1 MFRCIPLFKCNRQVE
16 CVDKRHCSLPTVPE
30 DILRYSRSLEELF
43 LDANHIRDLPKN
55 FFRLHRLRR
64 LGLSDNEIHKL
75 PSDIQNFEN
84 LVELDVSRNDIP
96 DIPEDIKKLRALQ
109 IADFSSNP
117 IPRLPAGFSQ
127 LRALTVLGL
136 NDMSLTSLP
145 SDFGS
150 LISLQSL
157 ELRENLLKSLPESLK
172 NLTKLERLDLGDNEI
187 EELPGFIGELPALEE
202 LWLDHNK
209 LQYLP
214 PEIGNLKALVCLD
227 VSENK
232 LEKLP
237 EKIGGLCSLT
247 DLHLSQN
254 MLETV
259 PDGIGDLSKL
269 TILKLDQN
277 RLHTLN
283 ENVGRCTNLQ
293 ELVLTE
299 NFLMELPKSIGNL
312 NELTVLNVDRNS
324 LAEIPVEIGN
334 MTLLGVL
341 SLRDNKL
348 TKLPNELGNCKS
360 LHVLDVSGNRL
371 QYLPYTLVNLELKA
385 VWLSEN
391 QAQPLLTFQ
400 TDRDE
405 TTGEN
410 VLTCFLLPQLSYTQ
424 QPELDHT
431 SEVGSVTWFRDH
443 RFNSQSQELD
453 RIRESS
459 VSRDRDS
466 DDDWE
471 EKEASRT
478 HSVKF
483 TEDVSEARETPFV
496 RQNTPHPK
504 ELKLKAHKLL
514 AGRSPEQNQQSATH
528 ETPTANGMVTSPLE
542 VAPTTETLEPVET
555 QSPPEVT
562 KDEESDHHTQERES
576 SEGEN
581 DENEDSDELE
591 RGGRRVAWR
600 AGVAAGGAR
609 AGRLHRRDTPHHLK
623 NKRVSHID
631 AARAQDL
638 IAQAIKKREQQEE
651 HKTDEEEAV
660 DDVLDGESVSERAD
674 SEARVVSEHRCIE
687 VRIARAAGGLG
698 LSIAGGRG
706 STPYVGDD
714 DGIFISRVTPNG
726 PAYMAGLRVG
736 DKVLSVN
743 GTSVVDVDHYYAVEV
758 LKASGPVLTLVVTR
772 DSPNST
778 RTHSRAPSGA
788 SHHSVSST
796 TDTVSTLENGQ
807 VPTGRGIMA
816 KPLIISNQYAQ
827 EFEPDQKDPAPNH
840 QKTVVSPTSNF
851 SPSPTGQ
858 VTSNTYQRLQVSP
871 PPPQTQPYV
880 PPVYQQKVLVH
891 TTLIRDGA
899 GLGFSIAGGKGSPP
913 YREDSDAIYISRIS
927 PQGAAAKDGKM
938 QVGDKVVSINGVD
951 MENAPHEAAVA
962 VLTGHERF
970 VRLVLQRTI
979 TSEQA
984 DTISRK
990 SISEE
995 MREHK
1000 TSLTNVNVAP
1010 APKPNNHV
1018 TVPLIGNHTAP
1029 KPAHTTTTKPTVIA
1043 NAPTNV
1049 PVQTS
1054 AQVPPQVPI
1063 NAPAPV
1069 TQTFTNAVPPQP
1081 APRRLSQTHTNG
1093 QAGTKSTT
1101 NSTST
1106 PLTPGANKLH
1116 SSNDDVFDD
1125 IQPSRPLTSEEFQ
1138 AMIPAHFLG
1147 APRAAELPPER
1158 GVRVTV
1164 QRAPRPALPP
1174 PPAALG
1180 PLGRVT
1186 ETITKSTFT
1195 ETTVTRVTDNHL
1207 VAPLVAEDVTLL
1219 KEGGSLGFSI
1229 IGGTDHSCVPFGG
1242 KEPGIFVSHVVPGG
1256 VAARSGKLR
1265 MGDRLLKVNGTE
1277 LSGATHREAVQLLLQ
1292 PGPTL
1297 TLTVRHDP
1305 LPPGFQELTIIKQEG
1320 EKLGMHIKGGLN
1332 GQRGNPN
1339 DPNDE
1344 GVFISKINSGG
1355 AARRDGRLKVGMRL
1369 LEVNGASLLGATH
1382 GEAVNALRAATLAP
1396 LHLVVC
1402 HGYSRPDKCATGSE
1416 SGTAD
1421 TGGSL
1426 SHSTSSLDRDETLHQ
1441 QQQEQQFHKDLVEYE
1456 QEKQVA
1462 IEREKSTP
1470 EKVMDIV
1477 HAVES
1482 IGLEPA
1488 PPTSP
1493 EPQHKTTT
1501 VVMSKHTLQPQ
1512 TASSQGAT
1520 PSPLG
1525 VFTQQKV
1532 KTPPPPATPTS
1543 LDAPPTHATPSAP
1556 IPPATPTTL
1565 TKSDDGTSVD
1575 APEVSQQISRPS
1587 HPPPPPPTKQK
1598 PQVPRKPNTKRV
1610 SFTSD
1615 HYTDEHERH
1624 SLSTN
1629 ETDFTRTPPHVEMH
1643 DNLLEKPIATT
1654 NDACSGMRSSILIQS
1669 RPLQTE
1675 VAVTKPVS
1683 KAALVLPEDFI
1694 IPPPPL
1700 FDTNVSQSQLI
1711 ERDECEVDVPLISV
1725 IPERLVLPEPVV
1737 AETTM
1742 QSSNSTNSPES
1753 EFPPPVNYA
1762 AFPALVPSADERPR
1776 SIIVSE
1782 VPSYQ
1787 VFRNTD
1793 FPSIDTD
1800 EYYNELSASPDGE
1813 PEPPELLHVQLKT
1826 LPTVSHI
1833 PNSPCNLHPNL
1844 CYYEDGQN
1852 ANQTQHASLRDLRIK
1867 NMPSNMA
1874 HSTTYP
1880 PSNPY
1885 PSLTTV
1891 AGTYNPYTQPL
1902 PVRVSNQADAATY
1915 SPRVTHSTISPLEKD
1930 INANLTQAVPMHIG
1944 DTPKVV
1950 QSERRVH
1957 FGDVT
1962 TAPESDR
1969 LSNSSEPVREGSSSP
1984 ASTLKPAWSNKIKS
1998 FAIGEASPPHSGNFV
2013 KASVSD
2019 KKKFFENAM
2028 EESHKSSPRP
2038 EKVFTFLSADEV
2050 EKMKQE
2056 EERKMASLSRAE
2068 LGSWSQGEDRQS
2080 GDSSHSDDEPYENGH
2095 SASAGGVS
2103 PSAKSQRR
2111 RAARDG
2117 GHGGDGDDPEA
2128 RAARRAA
2135 WRAAR
2140 LRSLEQEAIESQKVI
2155 KSMVGPA
2162 NDIIGEVPL
2171 REKSPS
2177 EKWPLP
2183 RIALRTKPGPIL
2195 AVKEKEKLLDERIT
2209 LRTEEYVCPTTGE
2222 TKVRTVEY
2230 IEKVIEKEVETTQE
2244 KILSLELTMSP
2255 SSETAPS
2262 DLEGNAVS
2270 LGEGEVGEDSLQP
2283 DIVQVVNP
2291 LLDGGVG
2298 RVTAIP
2304 VGPAHRVTAYTE
2316 KPQ

>member
-75 PSDIQNFEN
+75 PPDIQNFEN

-214 PEIGNLKALVCLD
+214 PEIGNLKALLCLD

-237 EKIGGLCSLT
+237 EAIGGLCSLT

-254 MLETV
+254 MLETI
-259 PDGIGDLSKL
+259 PDGTGELSKL
-269 TILKLDQN
+269 AILKLDQN

-293 ELVLTE
+293 ELILTE
-299 NFLMELPKSIGNL
+299 NFLTELPKSMGNL
-312 NELTVLNVDRNS
+312 KELTVLNVDRNS
-324 LAEIPVEIGN
+324 LAEIPLEIGN

-371 QYLPYTLVNLELKA
+371 QYLPYDLVNLELKA

-400 TDRDE
+400 TDNDE
-405 TTGEN
+405 ATGEK

-431 SEVGSVTWFRDH
+431 SEVGSGHWFRNH

-453 RIRESS
+453 ADRDTSMRE
-459 VSRDRDS
+459 RDS
-466 DDDWE
+466 DSEDWE

-483 TEDVSEARETPFV
+483 TDDVSEAKETPFV

-504 ELKLKAHKLL
+504 DLKAKAHKLL
-514 AGRSPEQNQQSATH
+514 AGRSPEAVQSEEMPKTQ
-528 ETPTANGMVTSPLE
+528 
-542 VAPTTETLEPVET
+542 APTTNGLPMSPTEAVHNIPIEIVEPEHT
-555 QSPPEVT
+555 SAPTESR
-562 KDEESDHHTQERES
+562 DEEDDQTAADGRES

-581 DENEDSDELE
+581 DDDSDELE
-591 RGGRRVAWR
+591 RGTRRVAWR
-600 AGVAAGGAR
+600 AGVRERAAPADAG
-609 AGRLHRRDTPHHLK
+609 GRLHRRDTPHHLK
-623 NKRVSHID
+623 NKRVNQMD
-631 AARAQDL
+631 AGRARDL
-638 IAQAIKKREQQEE
+638 IAQAIKKRELPEDQ
-651 HKTDEEEAV
+651 KTDEDENVE
-660 DDVLDGESVSERAD
+660 DMPDGESVSDRAE
-674 SEARVVSEHRCIE
+674 SVTQLVNEQRCIE

-706 STPYVGDD
+706 STPYIGDD

-726 PAYMAGLRVG
+726 PAYLAGLRVG

-758 LKASGPVLTLVVTR
+758 LKASGATLVLVVTR
-772 DSPNST
+772 ESPNST

-807 VPTGRGIMA
+807 IPTGRGIPT
-816 KPLIISNQYAQ
+816 KPLIIGNAYAQ
-827 EFEPDQKDPAPNH
+827 EFEPEHKPSNNQH
-840 QKTVVSPTSNF
+840 VNF

-858 VTSNTYQRLQVSP
+858 VTTDTYHRLEASP
-871 PPPQTQPYV
+871 PPLTQPYI
-880 PPVYQQKVLVH
+880 PPAYQQKVLVH

-913 YREDSDAIYISRIS
+913 YRDDSDAIYISRIS
-927 PQGAAAKDGKM
+927 PQGAASKDGKM
-938 QVGDKVVSINGVD
+938 MVGDKVVSINGVE
-951 MENAPHEAAVA
+951 MENARHEAAVSL
-962 VLTGHERF
+962 LTGHERF

-979 TSEQA
+979 TPEQGE
-984 DTISRK
+984 TLPRK
-990 SISEE
+990 STSDEV
-995 MREHK
+995 REHK
-1000 TSLTNVNVAP
+1000 TSLSNVNAPAQKPTNNISAPVANHTLPRDAHVHVAP
-1010 APKPNNHV
+1010 AQ
-1018 TVPLIGNHTAP
+1018 TQAP
-1029 KPAHTTTTKPTVIA
+1029 VL
-1043 NAPTNV
+1043 
-1049 PVQTS
+1049 VQ
-1054 AQVPPQVPI
+1054 PPQHAQKQTAF
-1063 NAPAPV
+1063 APA
-1069 TQTFTNAVPPQP
+1069 ALPPQP
-1081 APRRLSQTHTNG
+1081 APRRLSQPNG
-1093 QAGTKSTT
+1093 QATKSST

-1106 PLTPGANKLH
+1106 PLTPGANNMH
-1116 SSNDDVFDD
+1116 GSADDVFDD
-1125 IQPSRPLTSEEFQ
+1125 IQPSRPITNEEFQ

-1147 APRAAELPPER
+1147 GRRPAAEPVER

-1164 QRAPRPALPP
+1164 ERPAPVVLPP
-1174 PPAALG
+1174 PPAA
-1180 PLGRVT
+1180 LGRVT

-1195 ETTVTRVTDNHL
+1195 ETTVTRITDNHL
-1207 VAPLVAEDVTLL
+1207 VAPLIVEDVVLV

-1242 KEPGIFVSHVVPGG
+1242 KEPGIFISH
-1256 VAARSGKLR
+1256 
-1265 MGDRLLKVNGTE
+1265 D
-1277 LSGATHREAVQLLLQ
+1277 
-1292 PGPTL
+1292 
-1297 TLTVRHDP
+1297 
-1305 LPPGFQELTIIKQEG
+1305 LTIVKQEG

-1369 LEVNGASLLGATH
+1369 LEVNGVSLLGATH
-1382 GEAVNALRAATLAP
+1382 NEAVNALRSATNAP

-1402 HGYSRPDKCATGSE
+1402 HGYSRPEKYHTGSE

-1426 SHSTSSLDRDETLHQ
+1426 SHSTSSLDRDDSVHQ
-1441 QQQEQQFHKDLVEYE
+1441 HQQQEQHFQKELVEFE
-1456 QEKQVA
+1456 HEKQVA
-1462 IEREKSTP
+1462 EMREKSTP
-1470 EKVMDIV
+1470 EKVLDIV

-1482 IGLEPA
+1482 MALEPA

-1512 TASSQGAT
+1512 SSSLQAAP
-1520 PSPLG
+1520 PSPLA

-1532 KTPPPPATPTS
+1532 KSPTPPAAPAA
-1543 LDAPPTHATPSAP
+1543 LD
-1556 IPPATPTTL
+1556 
-1565 TKSDDGTSVD
+1565 KGTAVD
-1575 APEVSQQISRPS
+1575 L
-1587 HPPPPPPTKQK
+1587 PPPPPPPLQRPQHNPPPPPVKPK
-1598 PQVPRKPNTKRV
+1598 PQVPRKPQMKRV
-1610 SFTSD
+1610 SFTEQPHD
-1615 HYTDEHERH
+1615 DHERH
-1624 SLSTN
+1624 AIYNSDAKSL
-1629 ETDFTRTPPHVEMH
+1629 TRPIVHEAEHVSGPSMPGTV
-1643 DNLLEKPIATT
+1643 DT
-1654 NDACSGMRSSILIQS
+1654 NDACTGTHRSFLKSKEREVS
-1669 RPLQTE
+1669 SPLPY
-1675 VAVTKPVS
+1675 VSPVPPGD
-1683 KAALVLPEDFI
+1683 VI

-1700 FDTNVSQSQLI
+1700 FDTNVSDNVMLSDNEYESSPTPI
-1711 ERDECEVDVPLISV
+1711 TVVPDRI
-1725 IPERLVLPEPVV
+1725 VLPETHVT
-1737 AETTM
+1737 ETTM
-1742 QSSNSTNSPES
+1742 QSTDSTDSPES
-1753 EFPPPVNYA
+1753 EIPPPVNYNA
-1762 AFPALVPSADERPR
+1762 HPVLASQPVSINPPSRVA
-1776 SIIVSE
+1776 IISE
-1782 VPSYQ
+1782 VPSQQ
-1787 VFRNTD
+1787 VFRT
-1793 FPSIDTD
+1793 PKISSVSSD
-1800 EYYNELSASPDGE
+1800 EYYNELSVSPGKV
-1813 PEPPELLHVQLKT
+1813 PEPPELLHVQYKI

-1833 PNSPCNLHPNL
+1833 PNSLCSLHPDET
-1844 CYYEDGQN
+1844 YSDDVPTHIPTHY
-1852 ANQTQHASLRDLRIK
+1852 SLRDIRARSLSPK
-1867 NMPSNMA
+1867 MV
-1874 HSTTYP
+1874 HSSTYP
-1880 PSNPY
+1880 PINPY

-1891 AGTYNPYTQPL
+1891 AGTYNPYTCTHQMCF
-1902 PVRVSNQADAATY
+1902 SNQNRLTSQEPQV
-1915 SPRVTHSTISPLEKD
+1915 SPSFLSNLGND
-1930 INANLTQAVPMHIG
+1930 INANVTQPVPIILNEV
-1944 DTPKVV
+1944 PKSV
-1950 QSERRVH
+1950 QSERRVR
-1957 FGDVT
+1957 FGEVT
-1962 TAPESDR
+1962 TAPAPDS
-1969 LSNSSEPVREGSSSP
+1969 LSNSSENLRARSSSP
-1984 ASTLKPAWSNKIKS
+1984 SPDPKPAWSSKIKA

-2019 KKKFFENAM
+2019 KKKFFESAM
-2028 EESHKSSPRP
+2028 EESHKASPKP

-2050 EKMKQE
+2050 EKLKQE

-2068 LGSWSQGEDRQS
+2068 LRSWSPGEDRHS
-2080 GDSSHSDDEPYENGH
+2080 GYSSHSDDEPCENGH

-2103 PSAKSQRR
+2103 PSAKSRR
-2111 RAARDG
+2111 RAGGADG
-2117 GHGGDGDDPEA
+2117 EDAAA
-2128 RAARRAA
+2128 RAAKRAA

-2162 NDIIGEVPL
+2162 SEIIGEVPS
-2171 REKSPS
+2171 RDKSPS

-2183 RIALRTKPGPIL
+2183 RIALRTKPGQIL

-2209 LRTEEYVCPTTGE
+2209 FRSEEYVCPATGE

-2244 KILSLELTMSP
+2244 KIISLELTTSP

-2262 DLEGNAVS
+2262 DVGAEAEADAEMN
-2270 LGEGEVGEDSLQP
+2270 LGEAEPDGDSSLQP

-2291 LLDGGVG
+2291 LLDGGAG

-2304 VGPAHRVTAYTE
+2304 VGPAHRLTAYTE
-2316 KPQ
+2316 TDQ

>member
-75 PSDIQNFEN
+75 PADIQNFEN

-150 LISLQSL
+150 LVSLQSL

-172 NLTKLERLDLGDNEI
+172 NLTKLERLDLGDNDI
-187 EELPGFIGELPALEE
+187 EELPGFIGELPALQE

-237 EKIGGLCSLT
+237 EEIGGLCALT

-259 PDGIGDLSKL
+259 PNGIGDLSKL
-269 TILKLDQN
+269 AILKLDQN

-283 ENVGRCTNLQ
+283 VNVGRCTKLQ
-293 ELVLTE
+293 ELILTE
-299 NFLMELPKSIGNL
+299 NFLMELPQSIGNL

-324 LAEIPVEIGN
+324 LAEIPLEIGN

-371 QYLPYTLVNLELKA
+371 QHLPITLVNLELKA

-424 QPELDHT
+424 QPELEHT
-431 SEVGSVTWFRDH
+431 SEVGSGTWFREH
-443 RFNSQSQELD
+443 RFISQSQELD
-453 RIRESS
+453 RRESTI
-459 VSRDRDS
+459 SRDRDS

-478 HSVKF
+478 ISVKF
-483 TEDVSEARETPFV
+483 TEDVSEAKETPFV

-504 ELKLKAHKLL
+504 ELRAKAHKLL
-514 AGRSPEQNQQSATH
+514 AGRSPEQSAQAPAQ
-528 ETPTANGMVTSPLE
+528 E
-542 VAPTTETLEPVET
+542 APTTNGVLS
-555 QSPPEVT
+555 SPPEPLQTTTEEVEPVKEPEIQPEVT
-562 KDEESDHHTQERES
+562 TSQTTEDESDSQTAQDKES
-576 SEGEN
+576 SEGEQ
-581 DENEDSDELE
+581 DDDDSDELE
-591 RGGRRVAWR
+591 RERRVAWR
-600 AGVAAGGAR
+600 AGVAGGAP
-609 AGRLHRRDTPHHLK
+609 GRLHRRDTPHHLK
-623 NKRVSHID
+623 NKRVNQID
-631 AARAQDL
+631 AGRARDL
-638 IAQAIKKREQQEE
+638 IAQAIKKREQHDDQ
-651 HKTDEEEAV
+651 KTDEEETA
-660 DDVLDGESVSERAD
+660 DDLPDGESVSAE
-674 SEARVVSEHRCIE
+674 SEARIVNDQRCIE

-706 STPYVGDD
+706 STPYIGDD

-726 PAYMAGLRVG
+726 PAYLAGLRVG

-743 GTSVVDVDHYYAVEV
+743 GTSVVEVDHYFAVDV
-758 LKASGPVLTLVVTR
+758 LKASGPTLTLVVTR
-772 DSPNST
+772 DSPTST
-778 RTHSRAPSGA
+778 RTHSRAASGA

-807 VPTGRGIMA
+807 IPTGRGVPQ

-827 EFEPDQKDPAPNH
+827 EFEPEYKEQSVPTT
-840 QKTVVSPTSNF
+840 TVTTVTTPSGNSVNF
-851 SPSPTGQ
+851 SPSPTQAQ
-858 VTSNTYQRLQVSP
+858 VTTNYQRLQASP
-871 PPPQTQPYV
+871 PPITQPYV
-880 PPVYQQKVLVH
+880 PPAYQQKVLVH

-913 YREDSDAIYISRIS
+913 YRDDSDAIYISRIS

-938 QVGDKVVSINGVD
+938 LVGDKVVSINGVD
-951 MENAPHEAAVA
+951 MENARHEAAVA
-962 VLTGHERF
+962 LLTGHERF

-979 TSEQA
+979 TPEQGELLP
-984 DTISRK
+984 RK
-990 SISEE
+990 STSEE
-995 MREHK
+995 VREHK
-1000 TSLTNVNVAP
+1000 TSLTNVNITT
-1010 APKPNNHV
+1010 APKPTANHISTPIV
-1018 TVPLIGNHTAP
+1018 GNHTTPIVGNHSTPIVGNHSTPIVGNHSAPLVGNHTAP
-1029 KPAHTTTTKPTVIA
+1029 RVPTQLTTTQTQPRTQPQPQTA
-1043 NAPTNV
+1043 YAPTS
-1049 PVQTS
+1049 T
-1054 AQVPPQVPI
+1054 
-1063 NAPAPV
+1063 
-1069 TQTFTNAVPPQP
+1069 VPPQP
-1081 APRRLSQTHTNG
+1081 APRKLSQTNG
-1093 QAGTKSTT
+1093 QAGNKPAT

-1106 PLTPGANKLH
+1106 PLTPGANKMH
-1116 SSNDDVFDD
+1116 GSNDDVFDD
-1125 IQPSRPLTSEEFQ
+1125 IQ
-1138 AMIPAHFLG
+1138 
-1147 APRAAELPPER
+1147 
-1158 GVRVTV
+1158 
-1164 QRAPRPALPP
+1164 
-1174 PPAALG
+1174 
-1180 PLGRVT
+1180 
-1186 ETITKSTFT
+1186 
-1195 ETTVTRVTDNHL
+1195 
-1207 VAPLVAEDVTLL
+1207 DVTLV

-1242 KEPGIFVSHVVPGG
+1242 KEPGIFVSHIVPGG

-1265 MGDRLLKVNGTE
+1265 MGDRLLKVNGAE
-1277 LSGATHREAVQLLLQ
+1277 LHGATHRDAVQLLLQ
-1292 PGPTL
+1292 PGAAL
-1297 TLTVRHDP
+1297 ALTVRHDP
-1305 LPPGFQELTIIKQEG
+1305 LPHGFQDLTIIKQEG

-1369 LEVNGASLLGATH
+1369 LEVNGVSLLGATH
-1382 GEAVNALRAATLAP
+1382 NEAVNALRSATHAP

-1402 HGYSRPDKCATGSE
+1402 YGYTRPEKLTTGSE

-1426 SHSTSSLDRDETLHQ
+1426 SHSTSSLDRDEPLHHH
-1441 QQQEQQFHKDLVEYE
+1441 QQEQHFQQDLVEFE
-1456 QEKQVA
+1456 HEKQVA
-1462 IEREKSTP
+1462 EVREKSTP

-1482 IGLEPA
+1482 MALEPA

-1512 TASSQGAT
+1512 SSSAQAAS
-1520 PSPLG
+1520 PSPLA

-1532 KTPPPPATPTS
+1532 KSAPPAAPGAGPGPRAASPGTPVDPPAPAPPP
-1543 LDAPPTHATPSAP
+1543 L
-1556 IPPATPTTL
+1556 
-1565 TKSDDGTSVD
+1565 
-1575 APEVSQQISRPS
+1575 R
-1587 HPPPPPPTKQK
+1587 QK
-1598 PQVPRKPNTKRV
+1598 PQVPRKPQTKR
-1610 SFTSD
+1610 
-1615 HYTDEHERH
+1615 
-1624 SLSTN
+1624 
-1629 ETDFTRTPPHVEMH
+1629 
-1643 DNLLEKPIATT
+1643 
-1654 NDACSGMRSSILIQS
+1654 
-1669 RPLQTE
+1669 
-1675 VAVTKPVS
+1675 
-1683 KAALVLPEDFI
+1683 
-1694 IPPPPL
+1694 
-1700 FDTNVSQSQLI
+1700 
-1711 ERDECEVDVPLISV
+1711 
-1725 IPERLVLPEPVV
+1725 
-1737 AETTM
+1737 
-1742 QSSNSTNSPES
+1742 
-1753 EFPPPVNYA
+1753 
-1762 AFPALVPSADERPR
+1762 
-1776 SIIVSE
+1776 
-1782 VPSYQ
+1782 
-1787 VFRNTD
+1787 
-1793 FPSIDTD
+1793 
-1800 EYYNELSASPDGE
+1800 
-1813 PEPPELLHVQLKT
+1813 
-1826 LPTVSHI
+1826 
-1833 PNSPCNLHPNL
+1833 
-1844 CYYEDGQN
+1844 
-1852 ANQTQHASLRDLRIK
+1852 
-1867 NMPSNMA
+1867 
-1874 HSTTYP
+1874 
-1880 PSNPY
+1880 
-1885 PSLTTV
+1885 
-1891 AGTYNPYTQPL
+1891 
-1902 PVRVSNQADAATY
+1902 
-1915 SPRVTHSTISPLEKD
+1915 
-1930 INANLTQAVPMHIG
+1930 
-1944 DTPKVV
+1944 
-1950 QSERRVH
+1950 
-1957 FGDVT
+1957 
-1962 TAPESDR
+1962 
-1969 LSNSSEPVREGSSSP
+1969 
-1984 ASTLKPAWSNKIKS
+1984 
-1998 FAIGEASPPHSGNFV
+1998 ASPPHSGNFV

-2038 EKVFTFLSADEV
+2038 DKVFTFLSADEV
-2050 EKMKQE
+2050 EKLKQE
-2056 EERKMASLSRAE
+2056 EERKMATLSRAQ
-2068 LGSWSQGEDRQS
+2068 LGSWSPGEDRHS
-2080 GDSSHSDDEPYENGH
+2080 GDSSHSDEEPYENGH
-2095 SASAGGVS
+2095 SVSTGGVS
-2103 PSAKSQRR
+2103 PSAKAARR
-2111 RAARDG
+2111 RSGGAADAG
-2117 GHGGDGDDPEA
+2117 EDAET

-2140 LRSLEQEAIESQKVI
+2140 LRSLEQEAIESQKAI

-2162 NDIIGEVPL
+2162 HEIIGELPT
-2171 REKSPS
+2171 RDKSPS

-2244 KILSLELTMSP
+2244 KIISLELTTSP
-2255 SSETAPS
+2255 SSETAPV
-2262 DLEGNAVS
+2262 E
-2270 LGEGEVGEDSLQP
+2270 LGEGESLQP

-2291 LLDGGVG
+2291 LLDGGAG

-2304 VGPAHRVTAYTE
+2304 VGPAQRLTAYTE
-2316 KPQ
+2316 PQ

>member
-75 PSDIQNFEN
+75 PPDIQNFEN

-214 PEIGNLKALVCLD
+214 PEIGNLKALLCLD

-237 EKIGGLCSLT
+237 EAIGGLCSLT

-254 MLETV
+254 MLETI
-259 PDGIGDLSKL
+259 PDGTGELSKL
-269 TILKLDQN
+269 AILKLDQN

-293 ELVLTE
+293 ELILTE
-299 NFLMELPKSIGNL
+299 NFLTELPKSMGNL
-312 NELTVLNVDRNS
+312 KELTVLNVDRNS
-324 LAEIPVEIGN
+324 LAEIPLEIGN

-371 QYLPYTLVNLELKA
+371 QYLPYDLVNLELKA

-400 TDRDE
+400 TDNDE
-405 TTGEN
+405 ATGEK

-431 SEVGSVTWFRDH
+431 SEVGSGHWFRNH

-453 RIRESS
+453 ADRDTSMRE
-459 VSRDRDS
+459 RDS
-466 DDDWE
+466 DSEDWE

-483 TEDVSEARETPFV
+483 TDDVSEAKETPFV

-504 ELKLKAHKLL
+504 DLKAKAHKLL
-514 AGRSPEQNQQSATH
+514 AGRSPEAVQSEEMPKTQ
-528 ETPTANGMVTSPLE
+528 
-542 VAPTTETLEPVET
+542 APTTNGLPMSPTEAVHNIPIEIVEPEHT
-555 QSPPEVT
+555 SAPTESR
-562 KDEESDHHTQERES
+562 DEEDDQTAADGRES

-581 DENEDSDELE
+581 DDDSDELE
-591 RGGRRVAWR
+591 RGTRRVAWR
-600 AGVAAGGAR
+600 AGVRERAAPADAG
-609 AGRLHRRDTPHHLK
+609 GRLHRRDTPHHLK
-623 NKRVSHID
+623 NKRVNQMD
-631 AARAQDL
+631 AGRARDL
-638 IAQAIKKREQQEE
+638 IAQAIKKRELPEDQ
-651 HKTDEEEAV
+651 KTDEDENVE
-660 DDVLDGESVSERAD
+660 DMPDGESVSDRAE
-674 SEARVVSEHRCIE
+674 SVTQLVNEQRCIE

-706 STPYVGDD
+706 STPYIGDD

-726 PAYMAGLRVG
+726 PAYLAGLRVG

-758 LKASGPVLTLVVTR
+758 LKASGATLVLVVTR
-772 DSPNST
+772 ESPNST

-807 VPTGRGIMA
+807 IPTGRGIPT
-816 KPLIISNQYAQ
+816 KPLIIGNAYAQ
-827 EFEPDQKDPAPNH
+827 EFEPEHKPSNNQH
-840 QKTVVSPTSNF
+840 VNF

-858 VTSNTYQRLQVSP
+858 VTTDTYHRLEASP
-871 PPPQTQPYV
+871 PPLTQPYI
-880 PPVYQQKVLVH
+880 PPAYQQKVLVH

-913 YREDSDAIYISRIS
+913 YRDDSDAIYISRIS
-927 PQGAAAKDGKM
+927 PQGAASKDGKM
-938 QVGDKVVSINGVD
+938 MVGDKVVSINGVE
-951 MENAPHEAAVA
+951 MENARHEAAVSL
-962 VLTGHERF
+962 LTGHERF

-979 TSEQA
+979 TPEQGE
-984 DTISRK
+984 TLPRK
-990 SISEE
+990 STSDEV
-995 MREHK
+995 REHK
-1000 TSLTNVNVAP
+1000 TSLSNVNAPAQKPTNNISAPVANHTLPRDAHVHVAP
-1010 APKPNNHV
+1010 AQ
-1018 TVPLIGNHTAP
+1018 TQAP
-1029 KPAHTTTTKPTVIA
+1029 VL
-1043 NAPTNV
+1043 
-1049 PVQTS
+1049 VQ
-1054 AQVPPQVPI
+1054 PPQHAQKQTAF
-1063 NAPAPV
+1063 APA
-1069 TQTFTNAVPPQP
+1069 ALPPQP
-1081 APRRLSQTHTNG
+1081 APRRLSQPNG
-1093 QAGTKSTT
+1093 QATKSST

-1106 PLTPGANKLH
+1106 PLTPGANNMH
-1116 SSNDDVFDD
+1116 GSADDVFDD
-1125 IQPSRPLTSEEFQ
+1125 IQPSRPITNEEFQ

-1147 APRAAELPPER
+1147 GRRPAAEPVER

-1164 QRAPRPALPP
+1164 ERPAPVVLPP
-1174 PPAALG
+1174 PPAA
-1180 PLGRVT
+1180 LGRVT

-1195 ETTVTRVTDNHL
+1195 ETTVTRITDNHL
-1207 VAPLVAEDVTLL
+1207 VAPLIVEDVVLV

-1242 KEPGIFVSHVVPGG
+1242 KEPGIFISHVVPGG

-1265 MGDRLLKVNGTE
+1265 MGDRLLKVNGNE
-1277 LSGATHREAVQLLLQ
+1277 LTGATHRDAVQLLLQ

-1305 LPPGFQELTIIKQEG
+1305 LPLGFQDLTIVKQEG

-1369 LEVNGASLLGATH
+1369 LEVNGVSLLGATH
-1382 GEAVNALRAATLAP
+1382 NEAVNALRSATNAP

-1402 HGYSRPDKCATGSE
+1402 HGYSRPEKYHTGSE

-1426 SHSTSSLDRDETLHQ
+1426 SHSTSSLDRDDSVHQ
-1441 QQQEQQFHKDLVEYE
+1441 HQQQEQHFQKELVEFE
-1456 QEKQVA
+1456 HEKQVA
-1462 IEREKSTP
+1462 EMREKSTP
-1470 EKVMDIV
+1470 EKVLDIV

-1482 IGLEPA
+1482 MALEPA

-1512 TASSQGAT
+1512 SSSLQAAP
-1520 PSPLG
+1520 PSPLA

-1532 KTPPPPATPTS
+1532 KSPTPPAAPAA
-1543 LDAPPTHATPSAP
+1543 LD
-1556 IPPATPTTL
+1556 
-1565 TKSDDGTSVD
+1565 KGTAVD
-1575 APEVSQQISRPS
+1575 L
-1587 HPPPPPPTKQK
+1587 PPPPPPPLQRPQHNPPPPPVKPK
-1598 PQVPRKPNTKRV
+1598 PQVPRKPQMKRV
-1610 SFTSD
+1610 SFTEQPHD
-1615 HYTDEHERH
+1615 DHERH
-1624 SLSTN
+1624 AIYNSDAKSL
-1629 ETDFTRTPPHVEMH
+1629 TRPIVHEAEHVSGPSMPGTV
-1643 DNLLEKPIATT
+1643 DT
-1654 NDACSGMRSSILIQS
+1654 NDACTGTHRSFLKSKEREVS
-1669 RPLQTE
+1669 SPLPY
-1675 VAVTKPVS
+1675 VSPVPPGD
-1683 KAALVLPEDFI
+1683 VI

-1700 FDTNVSQSQLI
+1700 FDTNVSDNVMLSDNEYESSPTPI
-1711 ERDECEVDVPLISV
+1711 TVVPDRI
-1725 IPERLVLPEPVV
+1725 VLPETHVT
-1737 AETTM
+1737 ETTM
-1742 QSSNSTNSPES
+1742 QSTDSTDSPES
-1753 EFPPPVNYA
+1753 EIPPPVNYNA
-1762 AFPALVPSADERPR
+1762 HPVLASQPVSINPPSRVA
-1776 SIIVSE
+1776 IISE
-1782 VPSYQ
+1782 VPSQQ
-1787 VFRNTD
+1787 VFRT
-1793 FPSIDTD
+1793 PKISSVSSD
-1800 EYYNELSASPDGE
+1800 EYYNELSVSPGKV
-1813 PEPPELLHVQLKT
+1813 PEPPELLHVQYKI

-1833 PNSPCNLHPNL
+1833 PNSLCSLHPDET
-1844 CYYEDGQN
+1844 YSDDVPTHIPTHY
-1852 ANQTQHASLRDLRIK
+1852 SLRDIRARSLSPK
-1867 NMPSNMA
+1867 MV
-1874 HSTTYP
+1874 HSSTYP
-1880 PSNPY
+1880 PINPY

-1891 AGTYNPYTQPL
+1891 AGTYNPYTCTHQMCF
-1902 PVRVSNQADAATY
+1902 SNQNRLTSQEPQV
-1915 SPRVTHSTISPLEKD
+1915 SPSFLSNLGND
-1930 INANLTQAVPMHIG
+1930 INANVTQPVPIILNEV
-1944 DTPKVV
+1944 PKSV
-1950 QSERRVH
+1950 QSERRVR
-1957 FGDVT
+1957 FGEVT
-1962 TAPESDR
+1962 TAPAPDS
-1969 LSNSSEPVREGSSSP
+1969 LSNSSENLRARSSSP
-1984 ASTLKPAWSNKIKS
+1984 SPDPKPAWSSKIKA

-2019 KKKFFENAM
+2019 KKKFFESAM
-2028 EESHKSSPRP
+2028 EESHKASPKP

-2050 EKMKQE
+2050 EKLKQE

-2068 LGSWSQGEDRQS
+2068 LRSWSPGEDRHS
-2080 GDSSHSDDEPYENGH
+2080 GYSSHSDDEPCENGH

-2103 PSAKSQRR
+2103 PSAKSRR
-2111 RAARDG
+2111 RAGGADG
-2117 GHGGDGDDPEA
+2117 EDAAA
-2128 RAARRAA
+2128 RAAKRAA

-2162 NDIIGEVPL
+2162 SEIIGEVPS
-2171 REKSPS
+2171 RDKSPS
-2177 EKWPLP
+2177 
-2183 RIALRTKPGPIL
+2183 
-2195 AVKEKEKLLDERIT
+2195 
-2209 LRTEEYVCPTTGE
+2209 
-2222 TKVRTVEY
+2222 
-2230 IEKVIEKEVETTQE
+2230 EVETTQE
-2244 KILSLELTMSP
+2244 KIISLELTTSP

-2262 DLEGNAVS
+2262 DVGAEAEADAEMN
-2270 LGEGEVGEDSLQP
+2270 LGEAEPDGDSSLQP

-2291 LLDGGVG
+2291 LLDGGAG

-2304 VGPAHRVTAYTE
+2304 VGPAHRLTAYTE
-2316 KPQ
+2316 TDQ

>member
-75 PSDIQNFEN
+75 PPDIQNFEN

-150 LISLQSL
+150 LVSLQSL

-187 EELPGFIGELPALEE
+187 EELPGFIGELPALQE

-214 PEIGNLKALVCLD
+214 SEIGNLKALICLD

-232 LEKLP
+232 LEKIP
-237 EKIGGLCSLT
+237 EEIGGLMSLT

-259 PDGIGDLSKL
+259 PNGIGDLSKL
-269 TILKLDQN
+269 AILKLDQN

-283 ENVGRCTNLQ
+283 ENVGRCINLQ
-293 ELVLTE
+293 ELILTE

-324 LAEIPVEIGN
+324 LGEIPLDIGN

-424 QPELDHT
+424 QPELEHT
-431 SEVGSVTWFRDH
+431 SEVGSGTWFREH

-453 RIRESS
+453 RIRESTL
-459 VSRDRDS
+459 SRDRDS

-478 HSVKF
+478 ISVKF
-483 TEDVSEARETPFV
+483 TEDVPEAKETPFV

-504 ELKLKAHKLL
+504 DLKAKAVKLFT
-514 AGRSPEQNQQSATH
+514 RTPEQQPQ
-528 ETPTANGMVTSPLE
+528 EKANEL
-542 VAPTTETLEPVET
+542 PTTNGIVMSPPETVQPIEVIEPV
-555 QSPPEVT
+555 QRQPLLEVT
-562 KDEESDHHTQERES
+562 KDEESDSQTMQDKES
-576 SEGEN
+576 SEA
-581 DENEDSDELE
+581 ENEDDDSEELE
-591 RGGRRVAWR
+591 RDSGRRVAW
-600 AGVAAGGAR
+600 AGVRERGAR
-609 AGRLHRRDTPHHLK
+609 GAGRLHRRDTPHHLK
-623 NKRVSHID
+623 NKRVNQID
-631 AARAQDL
+631 ASRARDL
-638 IAQAIKKREQQEE
+638 IAQAIKKREQ
-651 HKTDEEEAV
+651 HDLKTD
-660 DDVLDGESVSERAD
+660 DDIIEDVPDGESVSERAD
-674 SEARVVSEHRCIE
+674 SEARIVNDQRCIE

-706 STPYVGDD
+706 STPYIGDD

-726 PAYMAGLRVG
+726 PAYLAGLRVG

-743 GTSVVDVDHYYAVEV
+743 GTSVIEVDHYYAVEV
-758 LKASGPVLTLVVTR
+758 LKASGSTLTLVVTR
-772 DSPNST
+772 DSPTST
-778 RTHSRAPSGA
+778 RTHSRAASGA

-807 VPTGRGIMA
+807 IPTGRGILS

-827 EFEPDQKDPAPNH
+827 EFEPEHKEPPRNQTTPTN
-840 QKTVVSPTSNF
+840 TVSY
-851 SPSPTGQ
+851 SPSPTQ
-858 VTSNTYQRLQVSP
+858 PPSYQRMQASP
-871 PPPQTQPYV
+871 PPPTQPYV

-891 TTLIRDGA
+891 TTLIRDGS

-913 YREDSDAIYISRIS
+913 YREDSDAIYVSRIS

-938 QVGDKVVSINGVD
+938 LVGDKVVSINGVD
-951 MENAPHEAAVA
+951 MESAPHETAVSL
-962 VLTGHERF
+962 LTGHERF

-979 TSEQA
+979 TPEQGELLP
-984 DTISRK
+984 RK
-990 SISEE
+990 STSDEV
-995 MREHK
+995 REHK
-1000 TSLTNVNVAP
+1000 TSLSNVNDTTTQ
-1010 APKPNNHV
+1010 KPTSNHV
-1018 TVPLIGNHTAP
+1018 PTIIGNHTAP
-1029 KPAHTTTTKPTVIA
+1029 RVTHVMSQPQVHTQPLSQPSPQPQPQPQLQLHLQQQPQTQTTF
-1043 NAPTNV
+1043 APT
-1049 PVQTS
+1049 T
-1054 AQVPPQVPI
+1054 A
-1063 NAPAPV
+1063 
-1069 TQTFTNAVPPQP
+1069 PPQP
-1081 APRRLSQTHTNG
+1081 APRKLSQTNG
-1093 QAGTKSTT
+1093 TAGTKPAT

-1116 SSNDDVFDD
+1116 GSNDDVFDD
-1125 IQPSRPLTSEEFQ
+1125 IQPTRAMTSAEFQ

-1147 APRAAELPPER
+1147 GPRAASPVER

-1164 QRAPRPALPP
+1164 QRAAPPALPP
-1174 PPAALG
+1174 PPAA
-1180 PLGRVT
+1180 LGRVT

-1195 ETTVTRVTDNHL
+1195 ETTVTRVTDNQL
-1207 VAPLVAEDVTLL
+1207 VEPLIIEDVTLV

-1242 KEPGIFVSHVVPGG
+1242 KEPGIFISHVVPGG

-1265 MGDRLLKVNGTE
+1265 MGDRLVKVNGSE
-1277 LSGATHREAVQLLLQ
+1277 LPGATHRDAVQLLLQ

-1297 TLTVRHDP
+1297 TLSVRHDP
-1305 LPPGFQELTIIKQEG
+1305 LPPAFQELTIIKQEG

-1369 LEVNGASLLGATH
+1369 LEVNGVSLLGATH
-1382 GEAVNALRAATLAP
+1382 AEAVNALRAATHAP

-1402 HGYSRPDKCATGSE
+1402 HGYSRPEKYTTGSE

-1426 SHSTSSLDRDETLHQ
+1426 SHSTSSLDRDETLNQHQ
-1441 QQQEQQFHKDLVEYE
+1441 QDQHSRQDLVEFE
-1456 QEKQVA
+1456 HEKQVA
-1462 IEREKSTP
+1462 ETREKSTP

-1482 IGLEPA
+1482 IALDPA

-1512 TASSQGAT
+1512 SSSAQAAP
-1520 PSPLG
+1520 PSPLA

-1532 KTPPPPATPTS
+1532 KTPTPPPHPAATFVLAS
-1543 LDAPPTHATPSAP
+1543 
-1556 IPPATPTTL
+1556 
-1565 TKSDDGTSVD
+1565 DGTSVD
-1575 APEVSQQISRPS
+1575 
-1587 HPPPPPPTKQK
+1587 PPPPPPNPPQPVKQK
-1598 PQVPRKPNTKRV
+1598 PQVPRKPQTKRV
-1610 SFTSD
+1610 SFFS
-1615 HYTDEHERH
+1615 EPHEIH
-1624 SLSTN
+1624 EQSLSTN
-1629 ETDFTRTPPHVEMH
+1629 DRTSPSAVSHGMH
-1643 DNLLEKPIATT
+1643 DKIAEDSSIT
-1654 NDACSGMRSSILIQS
+1654 NDACHGKSSLLIRNRPTKIELSETKSSIV
-1669 RPLQTE
+1669 RPDE
-1675 VAVTKPVS
+1675 
-1683 KAALVLPEDFI
+1683 FI

-1700 FDTNVSQSQLI
+1700 FATKVSQSQLVH
-1711 ERDECEVDVPLISV
+1711 EEARELDVPLITIV
-1725 IPERLVLPEPVV
+1725 PERVVLPEHIV
-1737 AETTM
+1737 AETAM
-1742 QSSNSTNSPES
+1742 QSSNSTNSS
-1753 EFPPPVNYA
+1753 ETDFPPAVN
-1762 AFPALVPSADERPR
+1762 FNTLPALETSFKLDDPLR
-1776 SIIVSE
+1776 SPIFSE
-1782 VPSYQ
+1782 VPSHQ
-1787 VFRNTD
+1787 VFRTD
-1793 FPSIDTD
+1793 FPSNDD
-1800 EYYNELSASPDGE
+1800 DDYYNDLSISPVGE
-1813 PEPPELLHVQLKT
+1813 PDPPALLHAQYKT

-1833 PNSPCNLHPNL
+1833 PNSPCYLHPDKD
-1844 CYYEDGQN
+1844 YFEDVPVASPVSLQN
-1852 ANQTQHASLRDLRIK
+1852 SRTKSFT
-1867 NMPSNMA
+1867 SNMI

-1891 AGTYNPYTQPL
+1891 AGTFNPYTCTV
-1902 PVRVSNQADAATY
+1902 PVRVTHEMSY
-1915 SPRVTHSTISPLEKD
+1915 SISKPQMSPSFSSIGRD
-1930 INANLTQAVPMHIG
+1930 INANVTQSVPIKAG
-1944 DTPKVV
+1944 DAPKSV
-1950 QSERRVH
+1950 QSERRVR
-1957 FGDVT
+1957 FGEVT
-1962 TAPESDR
+1962 TAPEFDR
-1969 LSNSSEPVREGSSSP
+1969 FSNSSESMGEESTSP
-1984 ASTLKPAWSNKIKS
+1984 ASTLKPAWSSKIKS
-1998 FAIGEASPPHSGNFV
+1998 FAIGEASPPQSGNFV

-2028 EESHKSSPRP
+2028 EESHKSSPKP

-2050 EKMKQE
+2050 EKLKQE

-2068 LGSWSQGEDRQS
+2068 LGSWSPGEDRHS
-2080 GDSSHSDDEPYENGH
+2080 GDSEHSDEEPYENGH
-2095 SASAGGVS
+2095 SVSLGGVS
-2103 PSAKSQRR
+2103 PSAKARR
-2111 RAARDG
+2111 RG
-2117 GHGGDGDDPEA
+2117 GREGAEDAGA

-2140 LRSLEQEAIESQKVI
+2140 LRSLEQDAIESQKAI

-2162 NDIIGEVPL
+2162 HEIIGEVPP
-2171 REKSPS
+2171 RDNSPS
-2177 EKWPLP
+2177 
-2183 RIALRTKPGPIL
+2183 
-2195 AVKEKEKLLDERIT
+2195 
-2209 LRTEEYVCPTTGE
+2209 
-2222 TKVRTVEY
+2222 
-2230 IEKVIEKEVETTQE
+2230 EVETTQE
-2244 KILSLELTMSP
+2244 KIISLELTTSP
-2255 SSETAPS
+2255 SSETAPTELAA
-2262 DLEGNAVS
+2262 DGG
-2270 LGEGEVGEDSLQP
+2270 LGEGEVEAGEHSLQP

-2291 LLDGGVG
+2291 VLDGGAG

-2304 VGPAHRVTAYTE
+2304 VGPAHRLTYADQ
-2316 KPQ
+2316 PR

>member
-16 CVDKRHCSLPTVPE
+16 CVDKRHCSLPTIPE

-75 PSDIQNFEN
+75 PADIQNFEN

-172 NLTKLERLDLGDNEI
+172 NLTRLQRLDLGDNDI

-214 PEIGNLKALVCLD
+214 PEIGNLKALICLD

-232 LEKLP
+232 LEKIP
-237 EKIGGLCSLT
+237 EEIGGLCSLT

-269 TILKLDQN
+269 AILKLDQN

-293 ELVLTE
+293 ELILTE

-312 NELTVLNVDRNS
+312 NELTVLNVDRNT
-324 LAEIPVEIGN
+324 LAEIPLEIGN

-341 SLRDNKL
+341 CLRDNKL
-348 TKLPNELGNCKS
+348 TRLPNELGNCKS

-424 QPELDHT
+424 QPELEHT
-431 SEVGSVTWFRDH
+431 SEVGSGHWFREH

-453 RIRESS
+453 RVRESS
-459 VSRDRDS
+459 ISRDRDS
-466 DDDWE
+466 DNEDWE
-471 EKEASRT
+471 QKENSRT

-483 TEDVSEARETPFV
+483 TEDMPEVKETPFV

-504 ELKLKAHKLL
+504 DLKAKAQKLL
-514 AGRSPEQNQQSATH
+514 AGRSPETASNQAAKQ
-528 ETPTANGMVTSPLE
+528 E
-542 VAPTTETLEPVET
+542 APTTNGITMSPPEIQVPVET
-555 QSPPEVT
+555 IEAVHATQPAPEST
-562 KDEESDHHTQERES
+562 KDDDSDTQTAADRES

-581 DENEDSDELE
+581 DENDDSDELE
-591 RGGRRVAWR
+591 
-600 AGVAAGGAR
+600 
-609 AGRLHRRDTPHHLK
+609 
-623 NKRVSHID
+623 
-631 AARAQDL
+631 
-638 IAQAIKKREQQEE
+638 AIKKREQAEE
-651 HKTDEEEAV
+651 QKTDEEETAE
-660 DDVLDGESVSERAD
+660 DTHDGESVSERAE
-674 SEARVVSEHRCIE
+674 SEVRVVNDQRCIE
-687 VRIARAAGGLG
+687 VRIARTAGGLG

-726 PAYMAGLRVG
+726 PAYNAGLRVG

-743 GTSVVDVDHYYAVEV
+743 GTSVVEVDHYYAVEV
-758 LKASGPVLTLVVTR
+758 LKASGPTLTLVVTR

-807 VPTGRGIMA
+807 VTTGRGVPT
-816 KPLIISNQYAQ
+816 KPLIFSNQYAQ
-827 EFEPDQKDPAPNH
+827 EFEPEYKEQPAP
-840 QKTVVSPTSNF
+840 QPVPVPTAVTPVASY

-858 VTSNTYQRLQVSP
+858 VTTDTYQRLQASP
-871 PPPQTQPYV
+871 PPPVVDPYI

-913 YREDSDAIYISRIS
+913 YRDDSDAIYISRIS

-938 QVGDKVVSINGVD
+938 LVGDKVVSINGVD
-951 MENAPHEAAVA
+951 MENAPHEAAVSL
-962 VLTGHERF
+962 LTGHERF

-979 TSEQA
+979 TTEQGELLP
-984 DTISRK
+984 RK
-990 SISEE
+990 STSEE
-995 MREHK
+995 VREHK
-1000 TSLTNVNVAP
+1000 TSLQNVNITP
-1010 APKPNNHV
+1010 TPKPTTNHIS
-1018 TVPLIGNHTAP
+1018 TAIGNHTNTYTAP
-1029 KPAHTTTTKPTVIA
+1029 RVSHSPAPSPQPPAHKPSTL
-1043 NAPTNV
+1043 PT
-1049 PVQTS
+1049 
-1054 AQVPPQVPI
+1054 
-1063 NAPAPV
+1063 
-1069 TQTFTNAVPPQP
+1069 AVPPQP
-1081 APRRLSQTHTNG
+1081 APRKLSQTNG
-1093 QAGTKSTT
+1093 QAKPTT
-1101 NSTST
+1101 NSAST
-1106 PLTPGANKLH
+1106 PLTPGANNVH
-1116 SSNDDVFDD
+1116 GSNDDVFDD
-1125 IQPSRPLTSEEFQ
+1125 IQPSRPITNEEFQ

-1147 APRAAELPPER
+1147 GARPAGSSAPPER

-1164 QRAPRPALPP
+1164 ERAAPAALLPP
-1174 PPAALG
+1174 PPAA
-1180 PLGRVT
+1180 LGRVT

-1195 ETTVTRVTDNHL
+1195 ETTVTRITDNQL
-1207 VAPLVAEDVTLL
+1207 VAPLIIEDVILV

-1242 KEPGIFVSHVVPGG
+1242 KEPGIFISHVVPGG

-1277 LSGATHREAVQLLLQ
+1277 LTGATHRDAVQLLLQ
-1292 PGPTL
+1292 PGNTL
-1297 TLTVRHDP
+1297 ALTVRHDP
-1305 LPPGFQELTIIKQEG
+1305 LPNGFQDLTIVKQEG

-1369 LEVNGASLLGATH
+1369 LEVNGVSLLGATH
-1382 GEAVNALRAATLAP
+1382 NEAVNALRSATNAP

-1402 HGYSRPDKCATGSE
+1402 YGYTRPEKNTTGSE

-1426 SHSTSSLDRDETLHQ
+1426 SHSTSSLDRDEPLHQ
-1441 QQQEQQFHKDLVEYE
+1441 QQQEQLYQQDLVEFE
-1456 QEKQVA
+1456 HEKQVA
-1462 IEREKSTP
+1462 ELREKSTP
-1470 EKVMDIV
+1470 EKVLDIV

-1482 IGLEPA
+1482 MALEPA
-1488 PPTSP
+1488 PPISP
-1493 EPQHKTTT
+1493 ELQHKTTT

-1512 TASSQGAT
+1512 SSSSQAAP
-1520 PSPLG
+1520 PSPLA
-1525 VFTQQKV
+1525 VFTQQKA
-1532 KTPPPPATPTS
+1532 KTPPPPAPTP
-1543 LDAPPTHATPSAP
+1543 PPTPAAGSAAD
-1556 IPPATPTTL
+1556 PPPL
-1565 TKSDDGTSVD
+1565 L
-1575 APEVSQQISRPS
+1575 RPS
-1587 HPPPPPPTKQK
+1587 HPPPAPPAQPAPAKQK
-1598 PQVPRKPNTKRV
+1598 PQVPRKPHTKRV
-1610 SFTSD
+1610 SFTQEPM
-1615 HYTDEHERH
+1615 DEPEYPDPI
-1624 SLSTN
+1624 STN
-1629 ETDFTRTPPHVEMH
+1629 DTKTIFRPSLH
-1643 DNLLEKPIATT
+1643 DVHDDEPTGPMIIDT
-1654 NDACSGMRSSILIQS
+1654 NDACEGASSILIRNQPSTELEVS
-1669 RPLQTE
+1669 RPI
-1675 VAVTKPVS
+1675 P
-1683 KAALVLPEDFI
+1683 KASRVLHADLI

-1700 FDTNVSQSQLI
+1700 FDNYVSDSEIIEEEDIDQSLPPI
-1711 ERDECEVDVPLISV
+1711 IV
-1725 IPERLVLPEPVV
+1725 IPERIVLPEPAV
-1737 AETTM
+1737 AETSM
-1742 QSSNSTNSPES
+1742 QSSNSTNSPET
-1753 EFPPPVNYA
+1753 EVPPPINYKA
-1762 AFPALVPSADERPR
+1762 YSRLVSGPAVPDIPSSA
-1776 SIIVSE
+1776 IISE
-1782 VPSYQ
+1782 VPSSNI
-1787 VFRNTD
+1787 FRTTEIP
-1793 FPSIDTD
+1793 FVTKD
-1800 EYYNELSASPDGE
+1800 EYYNELSVSPSGE
-1813 PEPPELLHVQLKT
+1813 PDPPALLHAQYKT
-1826 LPTVSHI
+1826 LPSVSHV
-1833 PNSPCNLHPNL
+1833 PNSPCNLHP
-1844 CYYEDGQN
+1844 D
-1852 ANQTQHASLRDLRIK
+1852 QTYIDQRIIYVPVHRSLRDLRTDNITSA
-1867 NMPSNMA
+1867 MVHSN
-1874 HSTTYP
+1874 TYP
-1880 PSNPY
+1880 PINPY

-1891 AGTYNPYTQPL
+1891 AGTYNPYTCTV
-1902 PVRVSNQADAATY
+1902 PVCSSNQTGYLNHKSQTAT
-1915 SPRVTHSTISPLEKD
+1915 VSTLGQD
-1930 INANLTQAVPMHIG
+1930 INANITSSVPTNNY
-1944 DTPKVV
+1944 DAPKSV
-1950 QSERRVH
+1950 QSERRVR
-1957 FGDVT
+1957 FGEVT
-1962 TAPESDR
+1962 TVPETDL
-1969 LSNSSEPVREGSSSP
+1969 LSNNLGPLREGSPTPTSV
-1984 ASTLKPAWSNKIKS
+1984 LKPAWSSKIKA
-1998 FAIGEASPPHSGNFV
+1998 FAIGEVNINASPPHSGNFV

-2028 EESHKSSPRP
+2028 EESHKPSPKP

-2050 EKMKQE
+2050 EKLKQE
-2056 EERKMASLSRAE
+2056 EERKMASLSRSE
-2068 LGSWSQGEDRQS
+2068 LGSWSPGEDRQS
-2080 GDSSHSDDEPYENGH
+2080 GYSSHSDDEPYENGH
-2095 SASAGGVS
+2095 SVSGGVS

-2111 RAARDG
+2111 RARDG
-2117 GHGGDGDDPEA
+2117 EVEDA
-2128 RAARRAA
+2128 ATRAARRAA

-2140 LRSLEQEAIESQKVI
+2140 LRSLEQEALESQKVI

-2162 NDIIGEVPL
+2162 NDILEDPP
-2171 REKSPS
+2171 REKS

-2183 RIALRTKPGPIL
+2183 RIALRTKPGQIL

-2209 LRTEEYVCPTTGE
+2209 LRTEEYVCPATGE

-2244 KILSLELTMSP
+2244 KIISLELTTSP
-2255 SSETAPS
+2255 SSETAPT
-2262 DLEGNAVS
+2262 DLEENSIS
-2270 LGEGEVGEDSLQP
+2270 LGEGEADCGEGGDSSLQP

-2291 LLDGGVG
+2291 LLDGGAG

-2304 VGPAHRVTAYTE
+2304 VGPAQRLTAYSDQ
-2316 KPQ
+2316 PQ

>member
-16 CVDKRHCSLPTVPE
+16 CVDKRHCSLPNVPE

-75 PSDIQNFEN
+75 PPDIQNFEN

-150 LISLQSL
+150 LVSLQSL

-214 PEIGNLKALVCLD
+214 PEIGNLKALTCLD

-237 EKIGGLCSLT
+237 EEIGGLCSLT

-259 PDGIGDLSKL
+259 PDGIGNLSKL
-269 TILKLDQN
+269 AILKLDQN

-283 ENVGRCTNLQ
+283 DNVGRCTNLQ
-293 ELVLTE
+293 ELILTE

-324 LAEIPVEIGN
+324 LGDIPTDIGN

-348 TKLPNELGNCKS
+348 TRLPNELGNCKS

-431 SEVGSVTWFRDH
+431 EVGSGNWFRDH
-443 RFNSQSQELD
+443 RFMSQSQELD
-453 RIRESS
+453 KIRESIP
-459 VSRDRDS
+459 RDRES
-466 DDDWE
+466 DNEDWE

-483 TEDVSEARETPFV
+483 TEDVPETRETPFV

-504 ELKLKAHKLL
+504 ELKAKAHKLL
-514 AGRSPEQNQQSATH
+514 GRSPEVATVQNEPPPTSNGLPLSSP
-528 ETPTANGMVTSPLE
+528 EPTPMTVE
-542 VAPTTETLEPVET
+542 VVEAIHNN
-555 QSPPEVT
+555 QAPPEIV
-562 KDEESDHHTQERES
+562 KDDDSDTQTAADGRES

-581 DENEDSDELE
+581 DENDDSEELE
-591 RGGRRVAWR
+591 
-600 AGVAAGGAR
+600 
-609 AGRLHRRDTPHHLK
+609 
-623 NKRVSHID
+623 
-631 AARAQDL
+631 
-638 IAQAIKKREQQEE
+638 AIKKREQQEE
-651 HKTDEEEAV
+651 PKTD
-660 DDVLDGESVSERAD
+660 DDETVEDVHDGESVSDRAE
-674 SEARVVSEHRCIE
+674 SEARVVSDQRCIE

-706 STPYVGDD
+706 STPYIGDD
-714 DGIFISRVTPNG
+714 DGIFISRVTPSG

-758 LKASGPVLTLVVTR
+758 LKASGQTLTLVVTR

-807 VPTGRGIMA
+807 IPTGRGIPS
-816 KPLIISNQYAQ
+816 KPLIIGNQYAQ
-827 EFEPDQKDPAPNH
+827 EFEPEYKEPVKLNNNQAP
-840 QKTVVSPTSNF
+840 VVITPSVNF

-858 VTSNTYQRLQVSP
+858 VTTDTYQRLQASP
-871 PPPQTQPYV
+871 PPPSTAPYI

-913 YREDSDAIYISRIS
+913 YRDDSGAIYISRIS

-938 QVGDKVVSINGVD
+938 MVGDKVVSINGVD
-951 MENAPHEAAVA
+951 MENARHEAAVA
-962 VLTGHERF
+962 LLTGHERF

-979 TSEQA
+979 TPEHGDSLP
-984 DTISRK
+984 RK
-990 SISEE
+990 STSDEV
-995 MREHK
+995 REHR
-1000 TSLTNVNVAP
+1000 TSLTNVNKAPSPIPTVNKAPSPIPIQIQAP
-1010 APKPNNHV
+1010 APKPTNHV
-1018 TVPLIGNHTAP
+1018 NAPLVGNHTTHPAP
-1029 KPAHTTTTKPTVIA
+1029 RLATHV
-1043 NAPTNV
+1043 APQ
-1049 PVQTS
+1049 PHSQ
-1054 AQVPPQVPI
+1054 PQPQPQPLKHV
-1063 NAPAPV
+1063 APA
-1069 TQTFTNAVPPQP
+1069 AVPPQP
-1081 APRRLSQTHTNG
+1081 APRRLSQTNG
-1093 QAGTKSTT
+1093 QGPKSTT
-1101 NSTST
+1101 NSAST
-1106 PLTPGANKLH
+1106 PLTPGAPNTH
-1116 SSNDDVFDD
+1116 GSTDDVFED
-1125 IQPSRPLTSEEFQ
+1125 IQPSRPITNEEFQ

-1147 APRAAELPPER
+1147 GPRPATEPPER

-1164 QRAPRPALPP
+1164 ERPGAGIVMPP
-1174 PPAALG
+1174 PPSA
-1180 PLGRVT
+1180 LGRVT

-1195 ETTVTRVTDNHL
+1195 ETTVTRITDNQL
-1207 VAPLVAEDVTLL
+1207 VAPLIIEDVTLV
-1219 KEGGSLGFSI
+1219 KDGGSLGFSI
-1229 IGGTDHSCVPFGG
+1229 IGGTDHSCIPFGG

-1265 MGDRLLKVNGTE
+1265 MGDRILKVNGHE
-1277 LSGATHREAVQLLLQ
+1277 LTGVTHREAVQLLLQ

-1297 TLTVRHDP
+1297 GLTVRHDP
-1305 LPPGFQELTIIKQEG
+1305 LPHGYQDLTIIKQEG

-1369 LEVNGASLLGATH
+1369 LEVNGVSLLGATH
-1382 GEAVNALRAATLAP
+1382 NEAVNALRQATNAP

-1402 HGYSRPDKCATGSE
+1402 HGYTRPEKYTTGSE

-1426 SHSTSSLDRDETLHQ
+1426 SHSTSSLDRDEPLHHH
-1441 QQQEQQFHKDLVEYE
+1441 QQEQQFQRDLVEFE
-1456 QEKQVA
+1456 HEKQVA
-1462 IEREKSTP
+1462 ELREKSTP
-1470 EKVMDIV
+1470 EKVLDIV

-1482 IGLEPA
+1482 MALEPA

-1493 EPQHKTTT
+1493 EPHHKTTT

-1512 TASSQGAT
+1512 SSSLQAAP
-1520 PSPLG
+1520 PSPLA

-1532 KTPPPPATPTS
+1532 KTPPPYTP
-1543 LDAPPTHATPSAP
+1543 PPS
-1556 IPPATPTTL
+1556 
-1565 TKSDDGTSVD
+1565 DGTPVD
-1575 APEVSQQISRPS
+1575 PPRTPQPRPTL
-1587 HPPPPPPTKQK
+1587 PPPPPPKQK
-1598 PQVPRKPNTKRV
+1598 PQVPRKPQTKRV
-1610 SFTSD
+1610 SFTQEP
-1615 HYTDEHERH
+1615 EHEPEYEP
-1624 SLSTN
+1624 LSTN
-1629 ETDFTRTPPHVEMH
+1629 DTKTTPRNILHETHEDEAPEPVI
-1643 DNLLEKPIATT
+1643 DT
-1654 NDACSGMRSSILIQS
+1654 NDACAGVSSLLIRDRPPKAELGQS
-1669 RPLQTE
+1669 
-1675 VAVTKPVS
+1675 KPVPR
-1683 KAALVLPEDFI
+1683 ANLVLPDDHI
-1694 IPPPPL
+1694 IPPPPF
-1700 FDTNVSQSQLI
+1700 FDTDVSDISINDDLS
-1711 ERDECEVDVPLISV
+1711 RPLITIV
-1725 IPERLVLPEPVV
+1725 PQRIVLPEPVV
-1737 AETTM
+1737 AETSM
-1742 QSSNSTNSPES
+1742 QSSTTTNSPES
-1753 EFPPPVNYA
+1753 EVPPPVNYFAYPDPNFDDRVRA
-1762 AFPALVPSADERPR
+1762 AV
-1776 SIIVSE
+1776 ISE
-1782 VPSYQ
+1782 VPSQQ
-1787 VFRNTD
+1787 VFRT
-1793 FPSIDTD
+1793 FEYPSLNSE
-1800 EYYNELSASPDGE
+1800 EYYNELSVSPGGE
-1813 PEPPELLHVQLKT
+1813 PDPPELLHVQYKT
-1826 LPTVSHI
+1826 LPQVSHI
-1833 PNSPCNLHPNL
+1833 PYTPCNLHPDRS
-1844 CYYEDGQN
+1844 YFDDGPGPTPIHN
-1852 ANQTQHASLRDLRIK
+1852 SLRDLRLKSISPG
-1867 NMPSNMA
+1867 MV

-1880 PSNPY
+1880 PVSPFNPY

-1891 AGTYNPYTQPL
+1891 AGTYNPYTCT
-1902 PVRVSNQADAATY
+1902 VSTTENNRSYKAQV
-1915 SPRVTHSTISPLEKD
+1915 SPSLASAGRD
-1930 INANLTQAVPMHIG
+1930 INANVTESVPLHAG
-1944 DTPKVV
+1944 DAPKSG
-1950 QSERRVH
+1950 QSERRVR
-1957 FGDVT
+1957 FGEVT
-1962 TAPESDR
+1962 TAPDPDT
-1969 LSNSSEPVREGSSSP
+1969 LSNSSDLAREGSSSP
-1984 ASTLKPAWSNKIKS
+1984 ASTLKPAWSSKIKA
-1998 FAIGEASPPHSGNFV
+1998 FAIGEASPPHSANFV

-2028 EESHKSSPRP
+2028 EESHKPSPKP
-2038 EKVFTFLSADEV
+2038 ERVFTFLSADEV
-2050 EKMKQE
+2050 EKLKQE

-2068 LGSWSQGEDRQS
+2068 LRSWSPGEDRQS

-2095 SASAGGVS
+2095 SYSMGGVS

-2111 RAARDG
+2111 RG
-2117 GHGGDGDDPEA
+2117 GGEEEDPA
-2128 RAARRAA
+2128 TRAARRAA

-2155 KSMVGPA
+2155 KSLVGPA
-2162 NDIIGEVPL
+2162 NDIIGEVPP
-2171 REKSPS
+2171 RDKSPS
-2177 EKWPLP
+2177 ET
-2183 RIALRTKPGPIL
+2183 IPGF
-2195 AVKEKEKLLDERIT
+2195 
-2209 LRTEEYVCPTTGE
+2209 
-2222 TKVRTVEY
+2222 
-2230 IEKVIEKEVETTQE
+2230 
-2244 KILSLELTMSP
+2244 
-2255 SSETAPS
+2255 
-2262 DLEGNAVS
+2262 
-2270 LGEGEVGEDSLQP
+2270 
-2283 DIVQVVNP
+2283 
-2291 LLDGGVG
+2291 
-2298 RVTAIP
+2298 
-2304 VGPAHRVTAYTE
+2304 
-2316 KPQ
+2316 

>member
-30 DILRYSRSLEELF
+30 EILRYSRSLEELF

-150 LISLQSL
+150 LMSLQSL
-157 ELRENLLKSLPESLK
+157 ELRENLLRSLPESLK

-187 EELPGFIGELPALEE
+187 EELPGFVGELPALQE

-214 PEIGNLKALVCLD
+214 SEIGNLKALVCLD

-232 LEKLP
+232 LEKIP
-237 EKIGGLCSLT
+237 EEIGGLCSLT

-259 PDGIGDLSKL
+259 PNGIGDLSKL
-269 TILKLDQN
+269 AILKLDQN

-283 ENVGRCTNLQ
+283 ENTGRCTSLQ
-293 ELVLTE
+293 ELILTE
-299 NFLMELPKSIGNL
+299 NFLIELPKSIGNL
-312 NELTVLNVDRNS
+312 KELTVLNVDRNS
-324 LAEIPVEIGN
+324 LAEIPLEIGN

-371 QYLPYTLVNLELKA
+371 NYLPYTLVNLELKA

-405 TTGEN
+405 ATGEN

-431 SEVGSVTWFRDH
+431 SEVGSGTWFREH

-453 RIRESS
+453 RIRET
-459 VSRDRDS
+459 RDQDS

-478 HSVKF
+478 ISVKF
-483 TEDVSEARETPFV
+483 TEDMPEAKETPFV

-504 ELKLKAHKLL
+504 ELKAKAVKLFT
-514 AGRSPEQNQQSATH
+514 RTPEQQP
-528 ETPTANGMVTSPLE
+528 EKPVDPPTVNGTIK
-542 VAPTTETLEPVET
+542 
-555 QSPPEVT
+555 SPPEPVQATEFVKPVPAQVVT
-562 KDEESDHHTQERES
+562 EVLPDEDNSYDNRAHES
-576 SEGEN
+576 SEGEQEEN
-581 DENEDSDELE
+581 DDSEELE
-591 RGGRRVAWR
+591 
-600 AGVAAGGAR
+600 
-609 AGRLHRRDTPHHLK
+609 
-623 NKRVSHID
+623 
-631 AARAQDL
+631 
-638 IAQAIKKREQQEE
+638 AIKKREQHET
-651 HKTDEEEAV
+651 KTDDEEAA
-660 DDVLDGESVSERAD
+660 DDAPDGESVSERAD
-674 SEARVVSEHRCIE
+674 SEARILNEQRCIE
-687 VRIARAAGGLG
+687 VRIARSSGGLG

-706 STPYVGDD
+706 STPFIGDD

-726 PAYMAGLRVG
+726 PAYNAGLRVG
-736 DKVLSVN
+736 DKVLAVN

-758 LKASGPVLTLVVTR
+758 LKASGAVLTLVITR
-772 DSPNST
+772 ESPTST

-796 TDTVSTLENGQ
+796 TDTISTLENGQ
-807 VPTGRGIMA
+807 IPTGRGVPM
-816 KPLIISNQYAQ
+816 KPLIISNQYA
-827 EFEPDQKDPAPNH
+827 EEYEPEQKEPVVTQVVQTAAPTPAP
-840 QKTVVSPTSNF
+840 TF
-851 SPSPTGQ
+851 
-858 VTSNTYQRLQVSP
+858 QRLQASP
-871 PPPQTQPYV
+871 PPATQPYV

-891 TTLIRDGA
+891 TTLIRDGS
-899 GLGFSIAGGKGSPP
+899 GLGFSIAGGRGSPP
-913 YREDSDAIYISRIS
+913 YRDDSDALYVSRVS
-927 PQGAAAKDGKM
+927 PLGAAAKDGKM
-938 QVGDKVVSINGVD
+938 AVGDRLVSINGVD

-962 VLTGHERF
+962 MLTGHERF
-970 VRLVLQRTI
+970 VRLVLERTI
-979 TSEQA
+979 TSDQGELP
-984 DTISRK
+984 SRK

-995 MREHK
+995 IKELKSSH
-1000 TSLTNVNVAP
+1000 TNISA
-1010 APKPNNHV
+1010 ASTPKPSANHV
-1018 TVPLIGNHTAP
+1018 PPVGNHTTRVSHASP
-1029 KPAHTTTTKPTVIA
+1029 QPH
-1043 NAPTNV
+1043 
-1049 PVQTS
+1049 VQT
-1054 AQVPPQVPI
+1054 AQPQPRQQPPQPTYAPI
-1063 NAPAPV
+1063 TKQTQPQ
-1069 TQTFTNAVPPQP
+1069 TQTFAPAAPQP
-1081 APRRLSQTHTNG
+1081 APRKLSQTNG
-1093 QAGTKSTT
+1093 TAGTKPAT

-1116 SSNDDVFDD
+1116 GSSDDVFDD
-1125 IQPSRPLTSEEFQ
+1125 IQPARPLTNEDFQ

-1147 APRAAELPPER
+1147 GARAEESVAEGGT
-1158 GVRVTV
+1158 GVSVTV
-1164 QRAPRPALPP
+1164 RRPRPPPALPA
-1174 PPAALG
+1174 PPAA
-1180 PLGRVT
+1180 PGRVT

-1195 ETTVTRVTDNHL
+1195 ETTVTRVTDNRL
-1207 VAPLVAEDVTLL
+1207 VAPLIIEEVTLL

-1242 KEPGIFVSHVVPGG
+1242 KEPGIFISHVVPGG

-1265 MGDRLLKVNGTE
+1265 MGDRLLAVNGTP
-1277 LSGATHREAVQLLLQ
+1277 LAGAAHRDAVQLLLQ

-1297 TLTVRHDP
+1297 ALTVRHDP
-1305 LPPGFQELTIIKQEG
+1305 LPAGFQELTIVKQEG

-1355 AARRDGRLKVGMRL
+1355 AARGDARLKVGMRL
-1369 LEVNGASLLGATH
+1369 LEVNGVSLLGASH
-1382 GEAVNALRAATLAP
+1382 AEAVNALRSATRAP

-1402 HGYSRPDKCATGSE
+1402 HGYSRDKSVGSE

-1426 SHSTSSLDRDETLHQ
+1426 SHSTSSLDRDDSLHQ
-1441 QQQEQQFHKDLVEYE
+1441 PSEQRVQQDLVEFEY
-1456 QEKQVA
+1456 EKQVA
-1462 IEREKSTP
+1462 ETRGKSTP

-1482 IGLEPA
+1482 IALEPG

-1493 EPQHKTTT
+1493 EAQHKTTT

-1512 TASSQGAT
+1512 
-1520 PSPLG
+1520 
-1525 VFTQQKV
+1525 
-1532 KTPPPPATPTS
+1532 
-1543 LDAPPTHATPSAP
+1543 
-1556 IPPATPTTL
+1556 
-1565 TKSDDGTSVD
+1565 
-1575 APEVSQQISRPS
+1575 
-1587 HPPPPPPTKQK
+1587 
-1598 PQVPRKPNTKRV
+1598 
-1610 SFTSD
+1610 
-1615 HYTDEHERH
+1615 
-1624 SLSTN
+1624 
-1629 ETDFTRTPPHVEMH
+1629 
-1643 DNLLEKPIATT
+1643 
-1654 NDACSGMRSSILIQS
+1654 
-1669 RPLQTE
+1669 
-1675 VAVTKPVS
+1675 
-1683 KAALVLPEDFI
+1683 
-1694 IPPPPL
+1694 
-1700 FDTNVSQSQLI
+1700 
-1711 ERDECEVDVPLISV
+1711 
-1725 IPERLVLPEPVV
+1725 
-1737 AETTM
+1737 
-1742 QSSNSTNSPES
+1742 
-1753 EFPPPVNYA
+1753 
-1762 AFPALVPSADERPR
+1762 
-1776 SIIVSE
+1776 
-1782 VPSYQ
+1782 
-1787 VFRNTD
+1787 
-1793 FPSIDTD
+1793 
-1800 EYYNELSASPDGE
+1800 
-1813 PEPPELLHVQLKT
+1813 
-1826 LPTVSHI
+1826 
-1833 PNSPCNLHPNL
+1833 
-1844 CYYEDGQN
+1844 
-1852 ANQTQHASLRDLRIK
+1852 
-1867 NMPSNMA
+1867 
-1874 HSTTYP
+1874 
-1880 PSNPY
+1880 
-1885 PSLTTV
+1885 
-1891 AGTYNPYTQPL
+1891 
-1902 PVRVSNQADAATY
+1902 
-1915 SPRVTHSTISPLEKD
+1915 
-1930 INANLTQAVPMHIG
+1930 
-1944 DTPKVV
+1944 
-1950 QSERRVH
+1950 
-1957 FGDVT
+1957 
-1962 TAPESDR
+1962 
-1969 LSNSSEPVREGSSSP
+1969 
-1984 ASTLKPAWSNKIKS
+1984 
-1998 FAIGEASPPHSGNFV
+1998 ASPPHSGNFV

-2028 EESHKSSPRP
+2028 EESHKTSPRP

-2050 EKMKQE
+2050 EKLKQE
-2056 EERKMASLSRAE
+2056 EERKMATLSRSEQRAWSPEGHTDSE
-2068 LGSWSQGEDRQS
+2068 L
-2080 GDSSHSDDEPYENGH
+2080 SDDEPYENGH
-2095 SASAGGVS
+2095 SVSSGAVS
-2103 PSAKSQRR
+2103 PSAKSRR
-2111 RAARDG
+2111 RAGTEEDAST
-2117 GHGGDGDDPEA
+2117 

-2140 LRSLEQEAIESQKVI
+2140 LRSLEQDAIESQKAI

-2162 NDIIGEVPL
+2162 HEIIGEVPA
-2171 REKSPS
+2171 RDRSPP

-2209 LRTEEYVCPTTGE
+2209 VRTEEYVCPTTGD

-2244 KILSLELTMSP
+2244 KIISLELTTSP
-2255 SSETAPS
+2255 SSETAP
-2262 DLEGNAVS
+2262 DLD
-2270 LGEGEVGEDSLQP
+2270 LGAEAEAGEHSLQP

-2291 LLDGGVG
+2291 LLDGGAG

-2304 VGPAHRVTAYTE
+2304 VGPAHRLTNVNE
-2316 KPQ
+2316 Q

>member
-75 PSDIQNFEN
+75 PPDIQNFEN

-214 PEIGNLKALVCLD
+214 PEIGNLKALLCLD

-237 EKIGGLCSLT
+237 EAIGGLCSLT

-254 MLETV
+254 MLETI
-259 PDGIGDLSKL
+259 PDGTGELSKL
-269 TILKLDQN
+269 AILKLDQN

-293 ELVLTE
+293 ELILTE
-299 NFLMELPKSIGNL
+299 NFLTELPKSMGNL
-312 NELTVLNVDRNS
+312 KELTVLNVDRNS
-324 LAEIPVEIGN
+324 LAEIPLEIGN

-371 QYLPYTLVNLELKA
+371 QYLPYDLVNLELKA

-400 TDRDE
+400 TDNDE
-405 TTGEN
+405 ATGEK

-431 SEVGSVTWFRDH
+431 SEVGSGHWFRNH

-453 RIRESS
+453 ADRDTSMRE
-459 VSRDRDS
+459 RDS
-466 DDDWE
+466 DSEDWE

-483 TEDVSEARETPFV
+483 TDDVSEAKETPFV

-504 ELKLKAHKLL
+504 DLKAKAHKLL
-514 AGRSPEQNQQSATH
+514 AGRSPEAVQSEEMPKTQ
-528 ETPTANGMVTSPLE
+528 
-542 VAPTTETLEPVET
+542 APTTNGLPMSPTEAVHNIPIEIVEPEHT
-555 QSPPEVT
+555 SAPTESR
-562 KDEESDHHTQERES
+562 DEEDDQTAADGRES

-581 DENEDSDELE
+581 DDDSDELE
-591 RGGRRVAWR
+591 RGTRRVAWR
-600 AGVAAGGAR
+600 AGVRERAAPADAG
-609 AGRLHRRDTPHHLK
+609 GRLHRRDTPHHLK
-623 NKRVSHID
+623 NKRVNQMD
-631 AARAQDL
+631 AGRARDL
-638 IAQAIKKREQQEE
+638 IAQAIKKRELPEDQ
-651 HKTDEEEAV
+651 KTDEDENVE
-660 DDVLDGESVSERAD
+660 DMPDGESVSDRAE
-674 SEARVVSEHRCIE
+674 SVTQLVNEQRCIE

-706 STPYVGDD
+706 STPYIGDD

-726 PAYMAGLRVG
+726 PAYLAGLRVG

-758 LKASGPVLTLVVTR
+758 LKASGATLVLVVTR
-772 DSPNST
+772 ESPNST

-807 VPTGRGIMA
+807 IPTGRGIPT
-816 KPLIISNQYAQ
+816 KPLIIGNAYAQ
-827 EFEPDQKDPAPNH
+827 EFEPEHKPSNNQH
-840 QKTVVSPTSNF
+840 VNF

-858 VTSNTYQRLQVSP
+858 VTTDTYHRLEASP
-871 PPPQTQPYV
+871 PPLTQPYI
-880 PPVYQQKVLVH
+880 PPAYQQKVLVH

-913 YREDSDAIYISRIS
+913 YRDDSDAIYISRIS
-927 PQGAAAKDGKM
+927 PQGAASKDGKM
-938 QVGDKVVSINGVD
+938 MVGDKVVSINGVE
-951 MENAPHEAAVA
+951 MENARHEAAVSL
-962 VLTGHERF
+962 LTGHERF

-979 TSEQA
+979 TPEQGE
-984 DTISRK
+984 TLPRK
-990 SISEE
+990 STSDEV
-995 MREHK
+995 REHK
-1000 TSLTNVNVAP
+1000 TSLSNVNAPAQKPTNNISAPVANHTLPRDAHVHVAP
-1010 APKPNNHV
+1010 AQ
-1018 TVPLIGNHTAP
+1018 TQAP
-1029 KPAHTTTTKPTVIA
+1029 VL
-1043 NAPTNV
+1043 
-1049 PVQTS
+1049 VQ
-1054 AQVPPQVPI
+1054 PPQHAQKQTAF
-1063 NAPAPV
+1063 APA
-1069 TQTFTNAVPPQP
+1069 ALPPQP
-1081 APRRLSQTHTNG
+1081 APRRLSQPNG
-1093 QAGTKSTT
+1093 QATKSST

-1106 PLTPGANKLH
+1106 PLTPGANNMH
-1116 SSNDDVFDD
+1116 GSADDVFDD
-1125 IQPSRPLTSEEFQ
+1125 IQPSRPITNEEFQ

-1147 APRAAELPPER
+1147 GRRPAAEPVER

-1164 QRAPRPALPP
+1164 ERPAPVVLPP
-1174 PPAALG
+1174 PPAA
-1180 PLGRVT
+1180 LGRVT

-1195 ETTVTRVTDNHL
+1195 ETTVTRITDNHL
-1207 VAPLVAEDVTLL
+1207 VAPLIVEDVVLV

-1242 KEPGIFVSHVVPGG
+1242 KEPGIFISHVVPGG

-1265 MGDRLLKVNGTE
+1265 MGDRLLKVNGNE
-1277 LSGATHREAVQLLLQ
+1277 LTGATHRDAVQLLLQ

-1305 LPPGFQELTIIKQEG
+1305 LPLGFQDLTIVKQEG

-1369 LEVNGASLLGATH
+1369 LEVNGVSLLGATH
-1382 GEAVNALRAATLAP
+1382 NEAVNALRSATNAP

-1402 HGYSRPDKCATGSE
+1402 HGYSRPEKYHTGSE

-1426 SHSTSSLDRDETLHQ
+1426 SHSTSSLDRDDSVHQ
-1441 QQQEQQFHKDLVEYE
+1441 HQQQEQHFQKELVEFE
-1456 QEKQVA
+1456 HEKQVA
-1462 IEREKSTP
+1462 EMREKSTP
-1470 EKVMDIV
+1470 EKVLDIV

-1482 IGLEPA
+1482 MALEPA

-1512 TASSQGAT
+1512 SSSLQAAP
-1520 PSPLG
+1520 PSPLA

-1532 KTPPPPATPTS
+1532 KSPTPPAAPAA
-1543 LDAPPTHATPSAP
+1543 LD
-1556 IPPATPTTL
+1556 
-1565 TKSDDGTSVD
+1565 KGTAVD
-1575 APEVSQQISRPS
+1575 L
-1587 HPPPPPPTKQK
+1587 PPPPPPPLQRPQHNPPPPPVKPK
-1598 PQVPRKPNTKRV
+1598 PQVPRKPQMKRV
-1610 SFTSD
+1610 SFTEQPHD
-1615 HYTDEHERH
+1615 DHERH
-1624 SLSTN
+1624 AIYNSDAKSL
-1629 ETDFTRTPPHVEMH
+1629 TRPIVHEAEHVSGPSMPGTV
-1643 DNLLEKPIATT
+1643 DT
-1654 NDACSGMRSSILIQS
+1654 NDACTGTHRSFLKSKEREVS
-1669 RPLQTE
+1669 SPLPY
-1675 VAVTKPVS
+1675 VSPVPPGD
-1683 KAALVLPEDFI
+1683 VI

-1700 FDTNVSQSQLI
+1700 FDTN
-1711 ERDECEVDVPLISV
+1711 
-1725 IPERLVLPEPVV
+1725 
-1737 AETTM
+1737 
-1742 QSSNSTNSPES
+1742 
-1753 EFPPPVNYA
+1753 
-1762 AFPALVPSADERPR
+1762 
-1776 SIIVSE
+1776 
-1782 VPSYQ
+1782 
-1787 VFRNTD
+1787 
-1793 FPSIDTD
+1793 
-1800 EYYNELSASPDGE
+1800 
-1813 PEPPELLHVQLKT
+1813 
-1826 LPTVSHI
+1826 
-1833 PNSPCNLHPNL
+1833 
-1844 CYYEDGQN
+1844 
-1852 ANQTQHASLRDLRIK
+1852 
-1867 NMPSNMA
+1867 
-1874 HSTTYP
+1874 
-1880 PSNPY
+1880 
-1885 PSLTTV
+1885 
-1891 AGTYNPYTQPL
+1891 
-1902 PVRVSNQADAATY
+1902 
-1915 SPRVTHSTISPLEKD
+1915 
-1930 INANLTQAVPMHIG
+1930 
-1944 DTPKVV
+1944 
-1950 QSERRVH
+1950 
-1957 FGDVT
+1957 
-1962 TAPESDR
+1962 
-1969 LSNSSEPVREGSSSP
+1969 
-1984 ASTLKPAWSNKIKS
+1984 
-1998 FAIGEASPPHSGNFV
+1998 ASPPHSGNFV

-2019 KKKFFENAM
+2019 KKKFFESAM
-2028 EESHKSSPRP
+2028 EESHKASPKP

-2050 EKMKQE
+2050 EKLKQE

-2068 LGSWSQGEDRQS
+2068 LRSWSPGEDRHS
-2080 GDSSHSDDEPYENGH
+2080 GYSSHSDDEPCENGH

-2103 PSAKSQRR
+2103 PSAKSRR
-2111 RAARDG
+2111 RAGGADG
-2117 GHGGDGDDPEA
+2117 EDAAA
-2128 RAARRAA
+2128 RAAKRAA

-2162 NDIIGEVPL
+2162 SEIIGEVPS
-2171 REKSPS
+2171 RDKSPS

-2183 RIALRTKPGPIL
+2183 RIALRTKPGQIL

-2209 LRTEEYVCPTTGE
+2209 FRSEEYVCPATGE

-2244 KILSLELTMSP
+2244 KIISLELTTSP

-2262 DLEGNAVS
+2262 DVGAEAEADAEMN
-2270 LGEGEVGEDSLQP
+2270 LGEAEPDGDSSLQP

-2291 LLDGGVG
+2291 LLDGGAG

-2304 VGPAHRVTAYTE
+2304 VGPAHRLTAYTE
-2316 KPQ
+2316 TDQ

>member
-75 PSDIQNFEN
+75 PPDIQNFEN

-214 PEIGNLKALVCLD
+214 PEIGNLKALLCLD

-237 EKIGGLCSLT
+237 EAIGGLCSLT

-254 MLETV
+254 MLETI
-259 PDGIGDLSKL
+259 PDGTGELSKL
-269 TILKLDQN
+269 AILKLDQN

-293 ELVLTE
+293 ELILTE
-299 NFLMELPKSIGNL
+299 NFLTELPKSMGNL
-312 NELTVLNVDRNS
+312 KELTVLNVDRNS
-324 LAEIPVEIGN
+324 LAEIPLEIGN

-371 QYLPYTLVNLELKA
+371 QYLPYDLVNLELKA

-400 TDRDE
+400 TDNDE
-405 TTGEN
+405 ATGEK

-431 SEVGSVTWFRDH
+431 SEVGSGHWFRNH

-453 RIRESS
+453 ADRDTSMRE
-459 VSRDRDS
+459 RDS
-466 DDDWE
+466 DSEDWE

-483 TEDVSEARETPFV
+483 TDDVSEAKETPFV

-504 ELKLKAHKLL
+504 DLKAKAHKLL
-514 AGRSPEQNQQSATH
+514 AGRSPEAVQSEEMPKTQ
-528 ETPTANGMVTSPLE
+528 
-542 VAPTTETLEPVET
+542 APTTNGLPMSPTEAVHNIPIEIVEPEHT
-555 QSPPEVT
+555 SAPTESR
-562 KDEESDHHTQERES
+562 DEEDDQTAADGRES

-581 DENEDSDELE
+581 DDDSDELE
-591 RGGRRVAWR
+591 RGTRRVAWR
-600 AGVAAGGAR
+600 AGVRERAAPADAG
-609 AGRLHRRDTPHHLK
+609 GRLHRRDTPHHLK
-623 NKRVSHID
+623 NKRVNQMD
-631 AARAQDL
+631 AGRARDL
-638 IAQAIKKREQQEE
+638 IAQAIKKRELPEDQ
-651 HKTDEEEAV
+651 KTDEDENVE
-660 DDVLDGESVSERAD
+660 DMPDGESVSDRAE
-674 SEARVVSEHRCIE
+674 SVTQLVNEQRCIE

-706 STPYVGDD
+706 STPYIGDD

-726 PAYMAGLRVG
+726 PAYLAGLRVG

-758 LKASGPVLTLVVTR
+758 LKASGATLVLVVTR
-772 DSPNST
+772 ESPNST

-807 VPTGRGIMA
+807 IPTGRGIPT
-816 KPLIISNQYAQ
+816 KPLIIGNAYAQ
-827 EFEPDQKDPAPNH
+827 EFEPEHKPSNNQH
-840 QKTVVSPTSNF
+840 VNF

-858 VTSNTYQRLQVSP
+858 VTTDTYHRLEASP
-871 PPPQTQPYV
+871 PPLTQPYI
-880 PPVYQQKVLVH
+880 PPAYQQKVLVH

-913 YREDSDAIYISRIS
+913 YRDDSDAIYISRIS
-927 PQGAAAKDGKM
+927 PQGAASKDGKM
-938 QVGDKVVSINGVD
+938 MVGDKVVSINGVE
-951 MENAPHEAAVA
+951 MENARHEAAVSL
-962 VLTGHERF
+962 LTGHERF

-979 TSEQA
+979 TPEQGE
-984 DTISRK
+984 TLPRK
-990 SISEE
+990 STSDEV
-995 MREHK
+995 REHK
-1000 TSLTNVNVAP
+1000 TSLSNVNAPAQKPTNNISAPVANHTLPRDAHVHVAP
-1010 APKPNNHV
+1010 AQ
-1018 TVPLIGNHTAP
+1018 TQAP
-1029 KPAHTTTTKPTVIA
+1029 VL
-1043 NAPTNV
+1043 
-1049 PVQTS
+1049 VQ
-1054 AQVPPQVPI
+1054 PPQHAQKQTAF
-1063 NAPAPV
+1063 APA
-1069 TQTFTNAVPPQP
+1069 ALPPQP
-1081 APRRLSQTHTNG
+1081 APRRLSQPNG
-1093 QAGTKSTT
+1093 QATKSST

-1106 PLTPGANKLH
+1106 PLTPGANNMH
-1116 SSNDDVFDD
+1116 GSADDVFDD
-1125 IQPSRPLTSEEFQ
+1125 IQPSRPITNEEFQ

-1147 APRAAELPPER
+1147 GRRPAAEPVER

-1164 QRAPRPALPP
+1164 ERPAPVVLPP
-1174 PPAALG
+1174 PPAA
-1180 PLGRVT
+1180 LGRVT

-1195 ETTVTRVTDNHL
+1195 ETTVTRITDNHL
-1207 VAPLVAEDVTLL
+1207 VAPLIVEDVVLV

-1242 KEPGIFVSHVVPGG
+1242 KEPGIFISHVVPGG

-1265 MGDRLLKVNGTE
+1265 MGDRLLKVNGNE
-1277 LSGATHREAVQLLLQ
+1277 LTGATHRDAVQLLLQ

-1305 LPPGFQELTIIKQEG
+1305 LPLGFQDLTIVKQEG

-1369 LEVNGASLLGATH
+1369 LEVNGVSLLGATH
-1382 GEAVNALRAATLAP
+1382 NEAVNALRSATNAP

-1402 HGYSRPDKCATGSE
+1402 HGYSRPEKYHTGSE

-1426 SHSTSSLDRDETLHQ
+1426 SHSTSSLDRDDSVHQ
-1441 QQQEQQFHKDLVEYE
+1441 HQQQEQHFQKELVEFE
-1456 QEKQVA
+1456 HEKQVA
-1462 IEREKSTP
+1462 EMREKSTP
-1470 EKVMDIV
+1470 EKVLDIV

-1482 IGLEPA
+1482 MALEPA

-1512 TASSQGAT
+1512 SSSLQAAP
-1520 PSPLG
+1520 PSPLA

-1532 KTPPPPATPTS
+1532 KSPTPPAAPAA
-1543 LDAPPTHATPSAP
+1543 LD
-1556 IPPATPTTL
+1556 
-1565 TKSDDGTSVD
+1565 KGTAVD
-1575 APEVSQQISRPS
+1575 L
-1587 HPPPPPPTKQK
+1587 PPPPPPPLQRPQHNPPPPPVKPK
-1598 PQVPRKPNTKRV
+1598 PQVPRKPQMKR
-1610 SFTSD
+1610 
-1615 HYTDEHERH
+1615 
-1624 SLSTN
+1624 
-1629 ETDFTRTPPHVEMH
+1629 
-1643 DNLLEKPIATT
+1643 
-1654 NDACSGMRSSILIQS
+1654 
-1669 RPLQTE
+1669 
-1675 VAVTKPVS
+1675 
-1683 KAALVLPEDFI
+1683 
-1694 IPPPPL
+1694 
-1700 FDTNVSQSQLI
+1700 
-1711 ERDECEVDVPLISV
+1711 
-1725 IPERLVLPEPVV
+1725 
-1737 AETTM
+1737 
-1742 QSSNSTNSPES
+1742 
-1753 EFPPPVNYA
+1753 
-1762 AFPALVPSADERPR
+1762 
-1776 SIIVSE
+1776 
-1782 VPSYQ
+1782 
-1787 VFRNTD
+1787 
-1793 FPSIDTD
+1793 
-1800 EYYNELSASPDGE
+1800 
-1813 PEPPELLHVQLKT
+1813 
-1826 LPTVSHI
+1826 
-1833 PNSPCNLHPNL
+1833 
-1844 CYYEDGQN
+1844 
-1852 ANQTQHASLRDLRIK
+1852 
-1867 NMPSNMA
+1867 
-1874 HSTTYP
+1874 
-1880 PSNPY
+1880 
-1885 PSLTTV
+1885 
-1891 AGTYNPYTQPL
+1891 
-1902 PVRVSNQADAATY
+1902 
-1915 SPRVTHSTISPLEKD
+1915 
-1930 INANLTQAVPMHIG
+1930 
-1944 DTPKVV
+1944 
-1950 QSERRVH
+1950 
-1957 FGDVT
+1957 
-1962 TAPESDR
+1962 
-1969 LSNSSEPVREGSSSP
+1969 
-1984 ASTLKPAWSNKIKS
+1984 
-1998 FAIGEASPPHSGNFV
+1998 ASPPHSGNFV

-2019 KKKFFENAM
+2019 KKKFFESAM
-2028 EESHKSSPRP
+2028 EESHKASPKP

-2050 EKMKQE
+2050 EKLKQE

-2068 LGSWSQGEDRQS
+2068 LRSWSPGEDRHS
-2080 GDSSHSDDEPYENGH
+2080 GYSSHSDDEPCENGH

-2103 PSAKSQRR
+2103 PSAKSRR
-2111 RAARDG
+2111 RAGGADG
-2117 GHGGDGDDPEA
+2117 EDAAA
-2128 RAARRAA
+2128 RAAKRAA

-2162 NDIIGEVPL
+2162 SEIIGEVPS
-2171 REKSPS
+2171 RDKSPS

-2183 RIALRTKPGPIL
+2183 RIALRTKPGQIL

-2209 LRTEEYVCPTTGE
+2209 FRSEEYVCPATGE

-2244 KILSLELTMSP
+2244 KIISLELTTSP

-2262 DLEGNAVS
+2262 DVGAEAEADAEMN
-2270 LGEGEVGEDSLQP
+2270 LGEAEPDGDSSLQP

-2291 LLDGGVG
+2291 LLDGGAG

-2304 VGPAHRVTAYTE
+2304 VGPAHRLTAYTE
-2316 KPQ
+2316 TDQ

>member
-1 MFRCIPLFKCNRQVE
+1 MK
-16 CVDKRHCSLPTVPE
+16 DKR
-30 DILRYSRSLEELF
+30 
-43 LDANHIRDLPKN
+43 
-55 FFRLHRLRR
+55 
-64 LGLSDNEIHKL
+64 
-75 PSDIQNFEN
+75 
-84 LVELDVSRNDIP
+84 
-96 DIPEDIKKLRALQ
+96 
-109 IADFSSNP
+109 
-117 IPRLPAGFSQ
+117 
-127 LRALTVLGL
+127 
-136 NDMSLTSLP
+136 
-145 SDFGS
+145 
-150 LISLQSL
+150 
-157 ELRENLLKSLPESLK
+157 
-172 NLTKLERLDLGDNEI
+172 
-187 EELPGFIGELPALEE
+187 
-202 LWLDHNK
+202 
-209 LQYLP
+209 
-214 PEIGNLKALVCLD
+214 
-227 VSENK
+227 
-232 LEKLP
+232 
-237 EKIGGLCSLT
+237 
-247 DLHLSQN
+247 
-254 MLETV
+254 
-259 PDGIGDLSKL
+259 
-269 TILKLDQN
+269 
-277 RLHTLN
+277 
-283 ENVGRCTNLQ
+283 
-293 ELVLTE
+293 
-299 NFLMELPKSIGNL
+299 
-312 NELTVLNVDRNS
+312 
-324 LAEIPVEIGN
+324 
-334 MTLLGVL
+334 
-341 SLRDNKL
+341 
-348 TKLPNELGNCKS
+348 
-360 LHVLDVSGNRL
+360 
-371 QYLPYTLVNLELKA
+371 LELKLS
-385 VWLSEN
+385 VRGDGSLSRDSTRSSTRSNRSNISNNSSGLPLSEIF
-391 QAQPLLTFQ
+391 A
-400 TDRDE
+400 TDRFSAPQHRPFDIQRKYHVQPIE
-405 TTGEN
+405 YGYPAQSLQTLNHYEQSRQYREDGRNRYNPYVDYTEPRRHGDN
-410 VLTCFLLPQLSYTQ
+410 VLSHPPNLQYQSVYNDQHNGTLPR
-424 QPELDHT
+424 
-431 SEVGSVTWFRDH
+431 RDVRRH
-443 RFNSQSQELD
+443 
-453 RIRESS
+453 
-459 VSRDRDS
+459 
-466 DDDWE
+466 E
-471 EKEASRT
+471 EI
-478 HSVKF
+478 
-483 TEDVSEARETPFV
+483 
-496 RQNTPHPK
+496 QNK
-504 ELKLKAHKLL
+504 
-514 AGRSPEQNQQSATH
+514 
-528 ETPTANGMVTSPLE
+528 TSPQSMLQRDQAYVHPYGSFPRSIMQRE
-542 VAPTTETLEPVET
+542 QANNMQYYNSLPRSTLDYPY
-555 QSPPEVT
+555 
-562 KDEESDHHTQERES
+562 
-576 SEGEN
+576 EN
-581 DENEDSDELE
+581 NGY
-591 RGGRRVAWR
+591 GGHYTLPARRRVR
-600 AGVAAGGAR
+600 I
-609 AGRLHRRDTPHHLK
+609 
-623 NKRVSHID
+623 S
-631 AARAQDL
+631 
-638 IAQAIKKREQQEE
+638 E
-651 HKTDEEEAV
+651 HQPIV
-660 DDVLDGESVSERAD
+660 YGYGESVSERAD

-827 EFEPDQKDPAPNH
+827 EFEPDQKDLAPNH

-858 VTSNTYQRLQVSP
+858 VTTNTYQRLQVSP

-1000 TSLTNVNVAP
+1000 TSLTNVKVAP
-1010 APKPNNHV
+1010 APKPNHV
-1018 TVPLIGNHTAP
+1018 TEPLIGNHTAP
-1029 KPAHTTTTKPTVIA
+1029 KLTHTTTVKPTVIA

-1054 AQVPPQVPI
+1054 AHAQPQVPV
-1063 NAPAPV
+1063 NVPAPA

-1081 APRRLSQTHTNG
+1081 APRRISQTQTNG

-1116 SSNDDVFDD
+1116 GSNDDVFDD
-1125 IQPSRPLTSEEFQ
+1125 IQPSRPITNEEFQ

-1164 QRAPRPALPP
+1164 QRAPRPAAPALPP
-1174 PPAALG
+1174 PPTA
-1180 PLGRVT
+1180 LGRVT

-1195 ETTVTRVTDNHL
+1195 EPTVTRVPDNPL
-1207 VAPLVAEDVTLL
+1207 VAPLIAEDVTLL

-1256 VAARSGKLR
+1256 VAALSGKLR

-1402 HGYSRPDKCATGSE
+1402 HGYSRPDKYTTGSE

-1462 IEREKSTP
+1462 VEREKSTP

-1512 TASSQGAT
+1512 TPSSQEVS
-1520 PSPLG
+1520 PSPLA

-1543 LDAPPTHATPSAP
+1543 LVAPPTEATSSAL

-1565 TKSDDGTSVD
+1565 TKFNDGTSVD

-1598 PQVPRKPNTKRV
+1598 PQVPRKPNMKRV

-1629 ETDFTRTPPHVEMH
+1629 ETDITPTPPLVEMH
-1643 DNLLEKPIATT
+1643 DNPPEKPHATT

-1669 RPLQTE
+1669 QPLQTE
-1675 VAVTKPVS
+1675 VAVTKPVP

-1711 ERDECEVDVPLISV
+1711 ERNECEVDVPLISV

-1776 SIIVSE
+1776 TVIISE

-1787 VFRNTD
+1787 VFRNAD
-1793 FPSIDTD
+1793 LPSIDTD

-1852 ANQTQHASLRDLRIK
+1852 ANQTEYASLRDLRIK
-1867 NMPSNMA
+1867 SMPFNMA

-1880 PSNPY
+1880 SSNPY

-1902 PVRVSNQADAATY
+1902 PVRVSNQTDTTY
-1915 SPRVTHSTISPLEKD
+1915 SPNVTHSNISPSEKD
-1930 INANLTQAVPMHIG
+1930 MNANLTHAVPPIHIG
-1944 DTPKVV
+1944 DMPKII

-1957 FGDVT
+1957 FGEVT
-1962 TAPESDR
+1962 TASESDR
-1969 LSNSSEPVREGSSSP
+1969 LSNTSEPAREGSSSP
-1984 ASTLKPAWSNKIKS
+1984 ASTLKPAWSSKIKS

-2056 EERKMASLSRAE
+2056 EERKMASLSRAD
-2068 LGSWSQGEDRQS
+2068 LGSWSQAEDRQS

-2095 SASAGGVS
+2095 SARAGGVS

-2111 RAARDG
+2111 RAARE
-2117 GHGGDGDDPEA
+2117 GGDSEDPQA

-2162 NDIIGEVPL
+2162 NDIIGDVPL

-2177 EKWPLP
+2177 
-2183 RIALRTKPGPIL
+2183 
-2195 AVKEKEKLLDERIT
+2195 
-2209 LRTEEYVCPTTGE
+2209 
-2222 TKVRTVEY
+2222 
-2230 IEKVIEKEVETTQE
+2230 EVETTQE

-2255 SSETAPS
+2255 SSETAPT

-2270 LGEGEVGEDSLQP
+2270 LGEGEIGEDSLQP

-2304 VGPAHRVTAYTE
+2304 VGPAHRLTAYTE

>member
-150 LISLQSL
+150 LMSLQSL

-214 PEIGNLKALVCLD
+214 PEIGNLKALICLD

-269 TILKLDQN
+269 AILKLDQN

-324 LAEIPVEIGN
+324 LADIPMEIGN

-348 TKLPNELGNCKS
+348 KKLPNELGNCKS

-405 TTGEN
+405 ATGEN

-459 VSRDRDS
+459 VCRDHDS

-514 AGRSPEQNQQSATH
+514 AGRSPEQQTTQQPPATNGIAMSPPDN
-528 ETPTANGMVTSPLE
+528 ETATD
-542 VAPTTETLEPVET
+542 TTEPVET
-555 QSPPEVT
+555 QSPPEIT
-562 KDEESDHHTQERES
+562 RDDDSDQETQEKES
-576 SEGEN
+576 SEDEN
-581 DENEDSDELE
+581 DDNEDSDELE
-591 RGGRRVAWR
+591 
-600 AGVAAGGAR
+600 
-609 AGRLHRRDTPHHLK
+609 
-623 NKRVSHID
+623 
-631 AARAQDL
+631 
-638 IAQAIKKREQQEE
+638 AIKKREQQEE

-660 DDVLDGESVSERAD
+660 DDVPDGESVSERAA
-674 SEARVVSEHRCIE
+674 SEASGSSVQEGRVTK
-687 VRIARAAGGLG
+687 VRIARTAGGLG

-706 STPYVGDD
+706 STPYIGDD

-743 GTSVVDVDHYYAVEV
+743 GTPVLEVDHYYAVEV
-758 LKASGPVLTLVVTR
+758 LKASGPVLTLVVARET
-772 DSPNST
+772 PPST
-778 RTHSRAPSGA
+778 RTHSRAASGA
-788 SHHSVSST
+788 SHHSVSSAA
-796 TDTVSTLENGQ
+796 DTVSTLENGQ
-807 VPTGRGIMA
+807 VTTGRGVTA

-827 EFEPDQKDPAPNH
+827 EFEPEQKDPAPIVTN
-840 QKTVVSPTSNF
+840 VVSPESTYA
-851 SPSPTGQ
+851 PSPAPQ
-858 VTSNTYQRLQVSP
+858 VTYQRLQASP

-899 GLGFSIAGGKGSPP
+899 GLGFSIAGGQGSPP
-913 YREDSDAIYISRIS
+913 YRDDSDAIYISRIS
-927 PQGAAAKDGKM
+927 PHGAAAKDGKM
-938 QVGDKVVSINGVD
+938 QVGDKVISINGVD
-951 MENAPHEAAVA
+951 MEKARHEAAVA
-962 VLTGHERF
+962 LLTGHERF

-979 TSEQA
+979 TSDQVE
-984 DTISRK
+984 TITRK

-995 MREHK
+995 VKEHK
-1000 TSLTNVNVAP
+1000 TSMTNINVAP
-1010 APKPNNHV
+1010 PKPASAAP
-1018 TVPLIGNHTAP
+1018 TLIGNHTPAKTTP
-1029 KPAHTTTTKPTVIA
+1029 IGTGPAHVTVL
-1043 NAPTNV
+1043 
-1049 PVQTS
+1049 TS
-1054 AQVPPQVPI
+1054 QVPQAQRVST
-1063 NAPAPV
+1063 PV
-1069 TQTFTNAVPPQP
+1069 TQVTSQPPRAASTPEPTQPIPQPPQP
-1081 APRRLSQTHTNG
+1081 APRKLSQTQTNG
-1093 QAGTKSTT
+1093 QAGTKAT

-1116 SSNDDVFDD
+1116 GSNDDVFDD
-1125 IQPSRPLTSEEFQ
+1125 IQPTRAITNEDFQ

-1147 APRAAELPPER
+1147 APRPDDQAGGGGGR
-1158 GVRVTV
+1158 GVTVTV
-1164 QRAPRPALPP
+1164 HRPAPPTLPAP
-1174 PPAALG
+1174 PTAP
-1180 PLGRVT
+1180 GRVT

-1207 VAPLVAEDVTLL
+1207 VAPLIIEDVTLL

-1242 KEPGIFVSHVVPGG
+1242 KEPGIFISHVVPGG

-1265 MGDRLLKVNGTE
+1265 MGDRLLKVNGKE
-1277 LSGATHREAVQLLLQ
+1277 LTGATHREAVQLLLQ

-1297 TLTVRHDP
+1297 ALTVRHDP

-1382 GEAVNALRAATLAP
+1382 GEAVNSLRAATQAP
-1396 LHLVVC
+1396 LHLVIC
-1402 HGYSRPDKCATGSE
+1402 HGYTRPEKYTTGSE

-1426 SHSTSSLDRDETLHQ
+1426 SHSTSSLDREDGLHQ
-1441 QQQEQQFHKDLVEYE
+1441 QQQEQHFQQDLVEFE

-1462 IEREKSTP
+1462 LAREKTTP

-1493 EPQHKTTT
+1493 EPHHKTTT

-1512 TASSQGAT
+1512 TSSEDAAS
-1520 PSPLG
+1520 PSPLA

-1532 KTPPPPATPTS
+1532 KSPHTSAATPTS
-1543 LDAPPTHATPSAP
+1543 PSPRDDGTAVDLPAAPHRPTHA
-1556 IPPATPTTL
+1556 
-1565 TKSDDGTSVD
+1565 
-1575 APEVSQQISRPS
+1575 
-1587 HPPPPPPTKQK
+1587 PPPPPDKRK

-1615 HYTDEHERH
+1615 HYEPHDRH
-1624 SLSTN
+1624 PSTN
-1629 ETDFTRTPPHVEMH
+1629 ETDLDRSPPHVGMH
-1643 DNLLEKPIATT
+1643 DSAPDTGPAT
-1654 NDACSGMRSSILIQS
+1654 NDACSGTRSSLLIH
-1669 RPLQTE
+1669 RPPKTE
-1675 VAVTKPVS
+1675 MAFTQPVPRP
-1683 KAALVLPEDFI
+1683 APVLPEDFI

-1700 FDTNVSQSQLI
+1700 FSANVSQSQLI
-1711 ERDECEVDVPLISV
+1711 EDECELDVPLISL
-1725 IPERLVLPEPVV
+1725 IPERIVLPAPAL

-1742 QSSNSTNSPES
+1742 QSSNSTNSPET
-1753 EFPPPVNYA
+1753 ELPPPVNYEA
-1762 AFPALVPSADERPR
+1762 HPAMVTPAPDPPRSVIISQVPSP
-1776 SIIVSE
+1776 
-1782 VPSYQ
+1782 Q
-1787 VFRNTD
+1787 VFRNSNLHSEET
-1793 FPSIDTD
+1793 SQ
-1800 EYYNELSASPDGE
+1800 YYNEMSISPDGE
-1813 PEPPELLHVQLKT
+1813 PDPPELLQVQIKT

-1833 PNSPCNLHPNL
+1833 PNSPCSLHPNL
-1844 CYYEDGQN
+1844 SYYEDSQN
-1852 ANQTQHASLRDLRIK
+1852 QNVTHASLRDLRVK
-1867 NMPSNMA
+1867 NMPTNLV

-1880 PSNPY
+1880 PNNPY

-1891 AGTYNPYTQPL
+1891 AGTYNPYTQPV
-1902 PVRVSNQADAATY
+1902 PVRLDRTDSRMY
-1915 SPRVTHSTISPLEKD
+1915 SPKVSPPSVSVVFPLDRD
-1930 INANLTQAVPMHIG
+1930 INANVTRAVPMRTG
-1944 DTPKVV
+1944 DTSRDV
-1950 QSERRVH
+1950 SAERRVH
-1957 FGDVT
+1957 FGEVT
-1962 TAPESDR
+1962 TAPETHR
-1969 LSNSSEPVREGSSSP
+1969 LSNGSDPGREGSTSP
-1984 ASTLKPAWSNKIKS
+1984 AAIPKPAWSSKIKS
-1998 FAIGEASPPHSGNFV
+1998 FAIGEVNINASPPHSGNFV

-2050 EKMKQE
+2050 EKLKQE

-2068 LGSWSQGEDRQS
+2068 LGSWSPGEDRRS
-2080 GDSSHSDDEPYENGH
+2080 GDSEHSDDEPYENGH
-2095 SASAGGVS
+2095 NAPRGGGVS
-2103 PSAKSQRR
+2103 PSAKAQRR
-2111 RAARDG
+2111 RARESGAG
-2117 GHGGDGDDPEA
+2117 GEEDA
-2128 RAARRAA
+2128 ATRAARRAA

-2162 NDIIGEVPL
+2162 TEIIGEVPS
-2171 REKSPS
+2171 RDKSPS
-2177 EKWPLP
+2177 
-2183 RIALRTKPGPIL
+2183 
-2195 AVKEKEKLLDERIT
+2195 
-2209 LRTEEYVCPTTGE
+2209 
-2222 TKVRTVEY
+2222 
-2230 IEKVIEKEVETTQE
+2230 EVETTQE
-2244 KILSLELTMSP
+2244 KIISLELTTSP
-2255 SSETAPS
+2255 SSECAPT
-2262 DLEGNAVS
+2262 DMEGNN

-2291 LLDGGVG
+2291 LLDGGLG

-2304 VGPAHRVTAYTE
+2304 VGPAHRLTAYTD
-2316 KPQ
+2316 KQ

>member
-75 PSDIQNFEN
+75 PADIQNFEN

-150 LISLQSL
+150 LVSLQSL

-172 NLTKLERLDLGDNEI
+172 NLTKLERLDLGDNDI
-187 EELPGFIGELPALEE
+187 EELPGFIGELPALQE

-237 EKIGGLCSLT
+237 EEIGGLCALT

-259 PDGIGDLSKL
+259 PNGIGDLSKL
-269 TILKLDQN
+269 AILKLDQN

-283 ENVGRCTNLQ
+283 VNVGRCTKLQ
-293 ELVLTE
+293 ELILTE
-299 NFLMELPKSIGNL
+299 NFLMELPQSIGNL

-324 LAEIPVEIGN
+324 LAEIPLEIGN

-371 QYLPYTLVNLELKA
+371 QHLPITLVNLELKA

-424 QPELDHT
+424 QPELEHT
-431 SEVGSVTWFRDH
+431 SEVGSGTWFREH
-443 RFNSQSQELD
+443 RFISQSQELD
-453 RIRESS
+453 RRESTI
-459 VSRDRDS
+459 SRDRDS

-478 HSVKF
+478 ISVKF
-483 TEDVSEARETPFV
+483 TEDVSEAKETPFV

-504 ELKLKAHKLL
+504 ELRAKAHKLL
-514 AGRSPEQNQQSATH
+514 AGRSPEQSAQAPAQ
-528 ETPTANGMVTSPLE
+528 E
-542 VAPTTETLEPVET
+542 APTTNGVLS
-555 QSPPEVT
+555 SPPEPLQTTTEEVEPVKEPEIQPEVT
-562 KDEESDHHTQERES
+562 TSQTTEDESDSQTAQDKES
-576 SEGEN
+576 SEGEQ
-581 DENEDSDELE
+581 DDDDSDELE
-591 RGGRRVAWR
+591 
-600 AGVAAGGAR
+600 
-609 AGRLHRRDTPHHLK
+609 
-623 NKRVSHID
+623 
-631 AARAQDL
+631 
-638 IAQAIKKREQQEE
+638 AIKKREQHDDQ
-651 HKTDEEEAV
+651 KTDEEETA
-660 DDVLDGESVSERAD
+660 DDLPDGESVSAE
-674 SEARVVSEHRCIE
+674 SEARIVNDQRCIE

-706 STPYVGDD
+706 STPYIGDD

-726 PAYMAGLRVG
+726 PAYLAGLRVG

-743 GTSVVDVDHYYAVEV
+743 GTSVVEVDHYFAVDV
-758 LKASGPVLTLVVTR
+758 LKASGPTLTLVVTR
-772 DSPNST
+772 DSPTST
-778 RTHSRAPSGA
+778 RTHSRAASGA

-807 VPTGRGIMA
+807 IPTGRGVPQ

-827 EFEPDQKDPAPNH
+827 EFEPEYKEQSVPTT
-840 QKTVVSPTSNF
+840 TVTTVTTPSGNSVNF
-851 SPSPTGQ
+851 SPSPTQAQ
-858 VTSNTYQRLQVSP
+858 VTTNYQRLQASP
-871 PPPQTQPYV
+871 PPITQPYV
-880 PPVYQQKVLVH
+880 PPAYQQKVLVH

-913 YREDSDAIYISRIS
+913 YRDDSDAIYISRIS

-938 QVGDKVVSINGVD
+938 LVGDKVVSINGVD
-951 MENAPHEAAVA
+951 MENARHEAAVA
-962 VLTGHERF
+962 LLTGHERF

-979 TSEQA
+979 TPEQGELLP
-984 DTISRK
+984 RK
-990 SISEE
+990 STSEE
-995 MREHK
+995 VREHK
-1000 TSLTNVNVAP
+1000 TSLTNVNITT
-1010 APKPNNHV
+1010 APKPTANHISTPIV
-1018 TVPLIGNHTAP
+1018 GNHTTPIVGNHSTPIVGNHSTPIVGNHSAPLVGNHTAP
-1029 KPAHTTTTKPTVIA
+1029 RVPTQLTTTQTQPRTQPQPQTA
-1043 NAPTNV
+1043 YAPTS
-1049 PVQTS
+1049 T
-1054 AQVPPQVPI
+1054 
-1063 NAPAPV
+1063 
-1069 TQTFTNAVPPQP
+1069 VPPQP
-1081 APRRLSQTHTNG
+1081 APRKLSQTNG
-1093 QAGTKSTT
+1093 QAGNKPAT

-1106 PLTPGANKLH
+1106 PLTPGANKMH
-1116 SSNDDVFDD
+1116 GSNDDVFDD
-1125 IQPSRPLTSEEFQ
+1125 IQPARPMTSEEFQ

-1147 APRAAELPPER
+1147 GKRSARSEPPER

-1164 QRAPRPALPP
+1164 ERAAAAALLPP
-1174 PPAALG
+1174 PPAA
-1180 PLGRVT
+1180 PGRVT

-1207 VAPLVAEDVTLL
+1207 VEPLIIEDVTLV

-1242 KEPGIFVSHVVPGG
+1242 KEPGIFVSHIVPGG

-1265 MGDRLLKVNGTE
+1265 MGDRLLKVNGAE
-1277 LSGATHREAVQLLLQ
+1277 LHGATHRDAVQLLLQ
-1292 PGPTL
+1292 PGAAL
-1297 TLTVRHDP
+1297 ALTVRHDP
-1305 LPPGFQELTIIKQEG
+1305 LPHGFQDLTIIKQEG

-1369 LEVNGASLLGATH
+1369 LEVNGVSLLGATH
-1382 GEAVNALRAATLAP
+1382 NEAVNALRSATHAP

-1402 HGYSRPDKCATGSE
+1402 YGYTRPEKLTTGSE

-1426 SHSTSSLDRDETLHQ
+1426 SHSTSSLDRDEPLHHH
-1441 QQQEQQFHKDLVEYE
+1441 QQEQHFQQDLVEFE
-1456 QEKQVA
+1456 HEKQVA
-1462 IEREKSTP
+1462 EVREKSTP

-1482 IGLEPA
+1482 MALEPA

-1512 TASSQGAT
+1512 SSSAQAAS
-1520 PSPLG
+1520 PSPLA

-1532 KTPPPPATPTS
+1532 KSAPPAAPGAGPGPRAASPGTPVDPPAPAPPP
-1543 LDAPPTHATPSAP
+1543 L
-1556 IPPATPTTL
+1556 
-1565 TKSDDGTSVD
+1565 
-1575 APEVSQQISRPS
+1575 R
-1587 HPPPPPPTKQK
+1587 QK
-1598 PQVPRKPNTKRV
+1598 PQVPRKPQTKRV
-1610 SFTSD
+1610 SFTREPHD
-1615 HYTDEHERH
+1615 IHERH
-1624 SLSTN
+1624 TPT
-1629 ETDFTRTPPHVEMH
+1629 TDRSPRLHAADREEPS
-1643 DNLLEKPIATT
+1643 AT
-1654 NDACSGMRSSILIQS
+1654 NDACSGSVSLLIRGRPASVKPTELKESSDAGPMIPDDL
-1669 RPLQTE
+1669 
-1675 VAVTKPVS
+1675 
-1683 KAALVLPEDFI
+1683 I

-1700 FDTNVSQSQLI
+1700 FDNNVIHGRLVGI
-1711 ERDECEVDVPLISV
+1711 GDDDFDVPPITV
-1725 IPERLVLPEPVV
+1725 IPERVVLPEPVV
-1737 AETTM
+1737 AETSI
-1742 QSSNSTNSPES
+1742 QSTNSTNSPES
-1753 EFPPPVNYA
+1753 ELPPPVNYIA
-1762 AFPALVPSADERPR
+1762 HPALTATAITTDITRPTV
-1776 SIIVSE
+1776 ISE
-1782 VPSYQ
+1782 VPPYQ
-1787 VFRNTD
+1787 ISRTLE
-1793 FPSIDTD
+1793 PIIDD
-1800 EYYNELSASPDGE
+1800 NSNEYYTECSSPFRE
-1813 PEPPELLHVQLKT
+1813 PDPPELLHAYYTT
-1826 LPTVSHI
+1826 LPTVSHV
-1833 PNSPCNLHPNL
+1833 PNSPCYLHPSKE
-1844 CYYEDGQN
+1844 YFYE
-1852 ANQTQHASLRDLRIK
+1852 TSPIPPHSSLRDLRTRSISP
-1867 NMPSNMA
+1867 NMV

-1891 AGTYNPYTQPL
+1891 AGTYNPYTCTL
-1902 PVRVSNQADAATY
+1902 PERGSNQSTY
-1915 SPRVTHSTISPLEKD
+1915 SSQKQEFSPTLVSSLGKD
-1930 INANLTQAVPMHIG
+1930 INANVTRTVPINTG
-1944 DTPKVV
+1944 DVPKSV
-1950 QSERRVH
+1950 QSERRVR
-1957 FGDVT
+1957 FGEVT
-1962 TAPESDR
+1962 TALESDR
-1969 LSNSSEPVREGSSSP
+1969 LSNSSDTTMEGSTSP
-1984 ASTLKPAWSNKIKS
+1984 ASTLKPAWSSKIKS

-2038 EKVFTFLSADEV
+2038 DKVFTFLSADEV
-2050 EKMKQE
+2050 EKLKQE
-2056 EERKMASLSRAE
+2056 EERKMATLSRAQ
-2068 LGSWSQGEDRQS
+2068 LGSWSPGEDRHS
-2080 GDSSHSDDEPYENGH
+2080 GDSSHSDEEPYENGH
-2095 SASAGGVS
+2095 SVSTGGVS
-2103 PSAKSQRR
+2103 PSAKAARR
-2111 RAARDG
+2111 RSGGAADAG
-2117 GHGGDGDDPEA
+2117 EDAET

-2140 LRSLEQEAIESQKVI
+2140 LRSLEQEAIESQKAI

-2162 NDIIGEVPL
+2162 HEIIGELPT
-2171 REKSPS
+2171 RDKSPS

-2244 KILSLELTMSP
+2244 KIISLELTTSP
-2255 SSETAPS
+2255 SSETAPV
-2262 DLEGNAVS
+2262 E
-2270 LGEGEVGEDSLQP
+2270 LGEGESLQP

-2291 LLDGGVG
+2291 LLDGGAG

-2304 VGPAHRVTAYTE
+2304 VGPAQRLTAYTE
-2316 KPQ
+2316 PQ